1 MKQMKKVLSL
11 LLCFAML
18 CSMALFLAP
27 QASADGSA
35 EHWVAAWHGSVLNA
49 QEGSQANDVI
59 EAIKQLT
66 AFHSPIR
73 GGYGTFRIQ
82 LKTQLAGKDFKMTLT
97 NYYGTGTVSIGQ
109 VLVGQQGNE
118 ALSSMDS
125 KAATVTAK
133 TSSGST
139 NFSIKQGS
147 TQDVY
152 FSFPETL
159 PEGTSLIIDIYCT
172 SSRNVRDFALTGGT
186 AWFSGGDTVGDS
198 TLSALGNFAN
208 FTSPNDGEGDY
219 NLLPL
224 LQEIDVKASADTYA
238 TVFIGD
244 STITNS
250 IPNMLQDNLQKNGV
264 HNVSVVSSAIKGNE
278 LLQDGAGKLQGP
290 LEGAALTTRFKMDAL
305 EVAGVQK
312 IFVKIGANDI
322 LHPLLPD
329 LKDWFND
336 SPTRPGG
343 FTPTAQ
349 NIIGGLQDLINK
361 VNAYNAAN
369 GTNIQLYFSDIN
381 PLLMYA
387 RNDSLEWKAE
397 MATAANNIRLT
408 VNQWLADNQSQ
419 YAGYAP
425 FSDAV
430 GTDVVIDGVTFQKGK
445 IAEVYTTDYAHPSPV
460 GMQLEADLIPLSWF
474 KTADAV
480 PAANEASVKGL
491 WVATNEAPTNGLWM
505 IASNSGSNV
514 KDTVG
519 QQTPVFLL
527 ASDSQYTDQIDTSDY
542 LKGKVGA
549 ENGNAYNE
557 LGHVK
562 SVIQRGTNAAPYV
575 AQSETE
581 RAAEWRRYGYG
592 TRIFWQ
598 DTQTGRYL
606 AFYYPSV
613 LNGTISEF
621 DAGLRDDRPEYK
633 ALEQD
638 KLVKL
643 KINILT
649 DRWYTGGNTSATNW
663 STDPWEL
670 SMHFAAGSNTA
681 GDKYFAWGE
690 ALKNNSYATQGGHFR
705 VYNTKGSV
713 SYNGGENGNGTIT
726 YLSSVDSVHTT
737 LTAAETEKRF
747 SNGAAGTVVP
757 FDFILTDDLL
767 NVETTKAN
775 AVVKNTTSFT
785 ADGTTDVQNLLYTGY
800 TYGQNQT
807 LTCTSDKEDV
817 AYFDNGAVKLGGGF
831 GTANLTWTFTWEELD
846 GQQYS
851 MTLTTIVVNE
861 GGQFTLVHG
870 SNGETE
876 TLDVSTDFD
885 LTKKVKEGF
894 LYGGA
899 FLDAA
904 YTQPVSY
911 NERESALC
919 FTPTAGVTYYIREVA
934 DAYLQPKSLSLSKHK
949 DTTTVD
955 VIGFYLM
962 SVVDGLNYREAGF
975 EATANGHPIEL
986 RSVGE
991 PDVTLGGS
999 AYANLYVRFT
1009 NGTEWNLTANSETF
1023 GNLSGYLTCLEVPK
1037 EYWTEAGTEITFT
1050 PYWITMD
1057 GVKVTG
1063 TATRTCRYEGIGP
1076 DTDPKYSKI
1085 GKIADDAQHISRAEA
1100 VEAAQAAML
1109 TLLDTCSIIAEPDTP
1124 VEPETVTVT
1133 VVDNGEIRAL
1143 AFERG
1148 NLTGKLEYTGA
1159 DGMRFAGWFADE
1171 ACTEPAQLSDV
1182 QADMTVYAKYVS
1194 DAYLQMK
1201 YVEQRWLSSRELQLM
1216 SALDSEDYA
1225 QTGFVINGVEIPAA
1239 SVSSRYGIY
1248 TARYLFSGVGRNAKL
1263 AVLKYDVSG
1272 LRRGASLEITP
1283 YWVTL
1288 DGTTVYGT
1296 TRTLTCGMFGWY

>member
-18 CSMALFLAP
+18 CSMALSLAP
-27 QASADGSA
+27 QASADGSS

-49 QEGSQANDVI
+49 AEDSQAAK
-59 EAIKQLT
+59 AISSISSL
-66 AFHSPIR
+66 AASGR
-73 GGYGTFRIQ
+73 GTFRIQ
-82 LKTQLAGKDFKMTLT
+82 VPTQLGGKDFRMTLT
-97 NYYGTGTVSIGQ
+97 NYYGTGSLSIDKVTIGLQGSEGLSGQASGTTVS
-109 VLVGQQGNE
+109 
-118 ALSSMDS
+118 
-125 KAATVTAK
+125 AK
-133 TSSGST
+133 TSDGKSS
-139 NFSIKQGS
+139 FSIATKA
-147 TQDVY
+147 TQDVF
-152 FSFPETL
+152 FSFPNAI
-159 PEGTSLIIDIYCT
+159 PEGSSLIINIYCT
-172 SSRNVRDFALTGGT
+172 SAKNVRDFALTGGS
-186 AWFSGGDTVGDS
+186 AWFQSGDVTNDLN
-198 TLSALGNFAN
+198 LSLIGNAAN
-208 FTSPNDGEGDY
+208 LVSINNGEGDY

-329 LKDWFND
+329 LKEWFNG
-336 SPTRPGG
+336 SSTRPKG
-343 FTPTAQ
+343 FTPTAEQ
-349 NIIGGLQDLINK
+349 IIGGLQDLIDQ

-369 GTNIQLYFSDIN
+369 GTNIQLYFTDIN
-381 PLLMYA
+381 PLLGYTRA
-387 RNDSLEWKAE
+387 NSLTWTAD
-397 MATAANNIRLT
+397 MATAANNIRLA

-419 YAGYAP
+419 YAGYVP

-430 GTDVVIDGVTFQKGK
+430 GTDVTIDGVTFPKGQ
-445 IAEVYTTDYAHPSPV
+445 IADVYTTDYAHPSPK
-460 GMQLEADLIPLSWF
+460 GMQLEADLIPISWF
-474 KTADAV
+474 KAADAA

-505 IASNSGSNV
+505 IASNSGSKV
-514 KDTVG
+514 KDTAG
-519 QQTPVFLL
+519 QQTAVHLL
-527 ASDSQYTDQIDTSDY
+527 ATDTSFNDEIDTSRY
-542 LKGKVGA
+542 PKGGYFNNKPGGFY
-549 ENGNAYNE
+549 GNAYNE
-557 LGHVK
+557 LGDVA
-562 SVIQRGTNAAPYV
+562 STIQRGTSAAPYV
-575 AQSETE
+575 AAKNVDQNI
-581 RAAEWRRYGYG
+581 AVWRRYGYG
-592 TRIFWQ
+592 TRIYWKDSYYDRF
-598 DTQTGRYL
+598 L
-606 AFYYPSV
+606 SFYYPNV
-613 LNGTISEF
+613 IGGTVSEF
-621 DAGLRDDRPEYK
+621 DAGLRDGQPAHSFADSGSS
-633 ALEQD
+633 A
-638 KLVKL
+638 
-643 KINILT
+643 
-649 DRWYTGGNTSATNW
+649 WYTEGNTSSDRW
-663 STDPWEL
+663 SSDPWEL
-670 SMHFAAGSNTA
+670 SMHLGAAGSVA
-681 GDKYFAWGE
+681 GDKYLAWGDMLSS
-690 ALKNNSYATQGGHFR
+690 ANSKYATPGYHFR
-705 VYNTKGSV
+705 VYNTDGSV
-713 SYNGGENGNGTIT
+713 GYKGGENGNGTIT

-757 FDFILTDDLL
+757 FELLLTDDLL
-767 NVETTKAN
+767 NVETTTSN

-785 ADGTTDVQNLLYTGY
+785 ADGTTDVQRLLYTGY

-807 LTCTSDKEDV
+807 LTCTSDKGDV
-817 AYFDNGAVKLGGGF
+817 AYFENGAVKLGGGL
-831 GTANLTWTFTWEELD
+831 GTANLTWTFSWKELD

-851 MTLTTIVVNE
+851 MTLTTVVINE

-919 FTPTAGVTYYIREVA
+919 FTPEAGKAYYIREVPNT
-934 DAYLQPKSLSLSKHK
+934 YLQPKSLSLSKHK
-949 DTTTVD
+949 DATTVD

-975 EATANGHPIEL
+975 EATANGQPIEL
-986 RSVGE
+986 RSVE
-991 PDVTLGGS
+991 EADVTLGGS

-1009 NGTEWNLTANSETF
+1009 NGTEWHLTANSETF

-1037 EYWTEAGTEITFT
+1037 EYWAEAGTEITFT

-1133 VVDNGEIRAL
+1133 VVDNGDVREQT
-1143 AFERG
+1143 FERG
-1148 NLTGKLEYTGA
+1148 DLTGKLEYTGA

-1201 YVEQRWLSSRELQLM
+1201 YVEQRWLSNRELQLM

-1225 QTGFVINGVEIPAA
+1225 QTGFVINGEAVPAA

-1248 TARYLFSGVGRNAKL
+1248 TARFLFSSVSRNAKL

-1296 TRTLTCGMFGWY
+1296 TRTLTCGLFGWY

>member
-18 CSMALFLAP
+18 CSMALSLAP
-27 QASADGSA
+27 QASADGSS

-49 QEGSQANDVI
+49 AEDSQAAK
-59 EAIKQLT
+59 AISSISSL
-66 AFHSPIR
+66 AASGR
-73 GGYGTFRIQ
+73 GTFRIQ
-82 LKTQLAGKDFKMTLT
+82 VPTQLGGKDFRMTLT
-97 NYYGTGTVSIGQ
+97 NYYGTGSLSIDKVTIGLQGSEGLSGQASGTTVS
-109 VLVGQQGNE
+109 
-118 ALSSMDS
+118 
-125 KAATVTAK
+125 AK
-133 TSSGST
+133 TSDGKSS
-139 NFSIKQGS
+139 FSIATKA
-147 TQDVY
+147 TQDVF
-152 FSFPETL
+152 FSFPNAI
-159 PEGTSLIIDIYCT
+159 PEGSSLIINIYCT
-172 SSRNVRDFALTGGT
+172 SSKNVRDFALTGGS
-186 AWFSGGDTVGDS
+186 AWFQSGDVTNDLN
-198 TLSALGNFAN
+198 LSLIGNAAN
-208 FTSPNDGEGDY
+208 LVSINNGEGDY

-264 HNVSVVSSAIKGNE
+264 HNASVVSSAIKGNE

-329 LKDWFND
+329 LKEWFDGSN
-336 SPTRPGG
+336 TRPDGYV
-343 FTPTAQ
+343 PTAEQ
-349 NIIGGLQDLINK
+349 IIGGYQNLIDQ

-369 GTNIQLYFSDIN
+369 GTNIQLYFTDIN
-381 PLLMYA
+381 PLLGYTRA
-387 RNDSLEWKAE
+387 NSLTWTAD
-397 MATAANNIRLT
+397 MATAANNIRLA
-408 VNQWLADNQSQ
+408 VNQWLAGNQSQ
-419 YAGYAP
+419 YAGYVP

-445 IAEVYTTDYAHPSPV
+445 IAEAYTTDYAHPSPK

-474 KTADAV
+474 KAADAA

-491 WVATNEAPTNGLWM
+491 WVATNKAPTNGLWM
-505 IASNSGSNV
+505 IASNSGSKV
-514 KDTVG
+514 KDTAG
-519 QQTPVFLL
+519 QQTEVHLL
-527 ASDSQYTDQIDTSDY
+527 AADKKYADEIDVNDY
-542 LKGKVGA
+542 HSNIFDRTGGFY
-549 ENGNAYNE
+549 GNAYNE
-557 LGHVK
+557 LGDVA
-562 SVIQRGTNAAPYV
+562 STIQRGTSAAPYV
-575 AQSETE
+575 AAKNVDQNI
-581 RAAEWRRYGYG
+581 AVWRRYGYG
-592 TRIFWQ
+592 TRIYWKDSYYDRF
-598 DTQTGRYL
+598 L
-606 AFYYPSV
+606 SFYYPNV
-613 LNGTISEF
+613 IGGTVSEF
-621 DAGLRDDRPEYK
+621 DAGLRDGQPAHSFADSGSS
-633 ALEQD
+633 A
-638 KLVKL
+638 
-643 KINILT
+643 
-649 DRWYTGGNTSATNW
+649 WYTEGNTSSDRW
-663 STDPWEL
+663 SSDPWEL
-670 SMHFAAGSNTA
+670 SMHLGAAGSVA
-681 GDKYFAWGE
+681 GDKYLAWGDMLSS
-690 ALKNNSYATQGGHFR
+690 ANSKYATPGYHFR
-705 VYNTKGSV
+705 VYNTDGSV
-713 SYNGGENGNGTIT
+713 GYKGGENGNGTIT
-726 YLSSVDSVHTT
+726 YLSSVDSVHTS

-747 SNGAAGTVVP
+747 SNEAAGTVVP
-757 FDFILTDDLL
+757 FELLLTDDLL
-767 NVETTKAN
+767 NVETTTSN

-785 ADGTTDVQNLLYTGY
+785 ADGTTDVQSLLYTGY

-817 AYFDNGAVKLGGGF
+817 AYFENGAVKLGGGL
-831 GTANLTWTFTWEELD
+831 GTANLTWTFSWEELA

-851 MTLTTIVVNE
+851 MTLTTVVINE
-861 GGQFTLVHG
+861 GGQFTLVY
-870 SNGETE
+870 SNGEHE
-876 TLDVSTDFD
+876 TLDVTTNFD

-919 FTPTAGVTYYIREVA
+919 FTPEAGKAYYIREVPNT
-934 DAYLQPKSLSLSKHK
+934 YLQPKSLSLSKHK
-949 DTTTVD
+949 DATTVD

-975 EATANGHPIEL
+975 DATANGQPIEL
-986 RSVGE
+986 SSVDE
-991 PDVTLGGS
+991 ADVTLGGS
-999 AYANLYVRFT
+999 AYAKLYIRFT

-1037 EYWTEAGTEITFT
+1037 EYWMKAGTQITFT

-1133 VVDNGEIRAL
+1133 VVDNGEVREL

-1248 TARYLFSGVGRNAKL
+1248 TARFLFSSVSRNAKL

-1296 TRTLTCGMFGWY
+1296 TRTLTCGLFGWY

>member
-18 CSMALFLAP
+18 CSMALSLAP
-27 QASADGSA
+27 QASADEPA

-49 QEGSQANDVI
+49 KEDSQAAK
-59 EAIKQLT
+59 AISSISSL
-66 AFHSPIR
+66 AASGR
-73 GGYGTFRIQ
+73 GTFRIQ
-82 LKTQLAGKDFKMTLT
+82 VPTQLGGKDFRMTLT
-97 NYYGTGTVSIGQ
+97 NYYGTGSLSIDKVTIGLQGSEGLSGQASGTTVS
-109 VLVGQQGNE
+109 
-118 ALSSMDS
+118 
-125 KAATVTAK
+125 AK
-133 TSSGST
+133 TSDGKSS
-139 NFSIKQGS
+139 FSIATKA
-147 TQDVY
+147 TQDVF
-152 FSFPETL
+152 FSFPNAI
-159 PEGTSLIIDIYCT
+159 PEGSSLIINIYCT
-172 SSRNVRDFALTGGT
+172 SSKNVRDFALTGGS
-186 AWFSGGDTVGDS
+186 AWFQSGDVTNDLN
-198 TLSALGNFAN
+198 LSLIGNAAN
-208 FTSPNDGEGDY
+208 LVSINNGEGDY

-329 LKDWFND
+329 LKEWFDGSN
-336 SPTRPGG
+336 TRPDGYV
-343 FTPTAQ
+343 PTAEQ
-349 NIIGGLQDLINK
+349 IIGGYQNLIDQ

-369 GTNIQLYFSDIN
+369 GTNIQLYFTDIN
-381 PLLMYA
+381 PLLGYTRA
-387 RNDSLEWKAE
+387 NSLTWTAD
-397 MATAANNIRLT
+397 MATAANNIRLA
-408 VNQWLADNQSQ
+408 VNQWLAYNQSQ
-419 YAGYAP
+419 YAGYVP

-445 IAEVYTTDYAHPSPV
+445 IAEAYTTDYAHPSPV

-474 KTADAV
+474 KAADAT

-491 WVATNEAPTNGLWM
+491 WVATNKAPTNGLWM
-505 IASNSGSNV
+505 IASNSGSKV
-514 KDTVG
+514 KDTAG
-519 QQTPVFLL
+519 QQTEVHLL
-527 ASDSQYTDQIDTSDY
+527 AADKKYADEIDVNDY
-542 LKGKVGA
+542 HSNIFDRTGGFY
-549 ENGNAYNE
+549 GNAYNE
-557 LGHVK
+557 LGDVA
-562 SVIQRGTNAAPYV
+562 STIQRGTSAAPYV
-575 AQSETE
+575 AAKNVDQNI
-581 RAAEWRRYGYG
+581 AVWRRYGYG
-592 TRIFWQ
+592 TRIYWKDSYYDRF
-598 DTQTGRYL
+598 L
-606 AFYYPSV
+606 SFYYP
-613 LNGTISEF
+613 NAIGGTVSEF
-621 DAGLRDDRPEYK
+621 DAGLRDGQPAHSFADSGSS
-633 ALEQD
+633 A
-638 KLVKL
+638 
-643 KINILT
+643 
-649 DRWYTGGNTSATNW
+649 WYTEGNTSSDRW
-663 STDPWEL
+663 SSDPWEL
-670 SMHFAAGSNTA
+670 SMHLGAAGSVA
-681 GDKYFAWGE
+681 GDKYLAWGDMLSS
-690 ALKNNSYATQGGHFR
+690 ANSKYATPGYHFR
-705 VYNTKGSV
+705 VYNTDGSV
-713 SYNGGENGNGTIT
+713 GYKGGENGNGTIT

-775 AVVKNTTSFT
+775 AVVKNTTAF
-785 ADGTTDVQNLLYTGY
+785 TTDGSTNVQSLLYTGY

-817 AYFDNGAVKLGGGF
+817 AYFENGAVKLGGGL
-831 GTANLTWTFTWEELD
+831 GTANLTWTFSWKELD
-846 GQQYS
+846 GQSYS
-851 MTLTTIVVNE
+851 MTLTTVVINE

-904 YTQPVSY
+904 YTQPVTYSGLE
-911 NERESALC
+911 NALC
-919 FTPTAGVTYYIREVA
+919 FTPEAGKAYYIREVPNT
-934 DAYLQPKSLSLSKHK
+934 YLQPKSLSLSKHK
-949 DTTTVD
+949 DATTVD

-975 EATANGHPIEL
+975 DATANGQPIEL
-986 RSVGE
+986 SSVE
-991 PDVTLGGS
+991 EADVTLGGS
-999 AYANLYVRFT
+999 AYAKLYIRFT

-1085 GKIADDAQHISRAEA
+1085 GKVADDAQHISRAEA

-1133 VVDNGEIRAL
+1133 VVDNGEVRAL

-1248 TARYLFSGVGRNAKL
+1248 TAPFLFSSVSRNAKL

>member
-27 QASADGSA
+27 QASADGSS

-49 QEGSQANDVI
+49 AEDSQAAK
-59 EAIKQLT
+59 AISSISSL
-66 AFHSPIR
+66 AASGR
-73 GGYGTFRIQ
+73 GTFRIQ
-82 LKTQLAGKDFKMTLT
+82 VPTQLGGKDFRMTLT
-97 NYYGTGTVSIGQ
+97 NYYGTGSLSIDKVTIGLQGSEGLSGQASGTTVS
-109 VLVGQQGNE
+109 
-118 ALSSMDS
+118 
-125 KAATVTAK
+125 AK
-133 TSSGST
+133 TSDGKSS
-139 NFSIKQGS
+139 FSIATKA
-147 TQDVY
+147 TQDVF
-152 FSFPETL
+152 FSFPNAI
-159 PEGTSLIIDIYCT
+159 PEGSSLIINIYCT
-172 SSRNVRDFALTGGT
+172 SAKNVRDFALTGGS
-186 AWFSGGDTVGDS
+186 AWFQSGDVTNDLN
-198 TLSALGNFAN
+198 LSLIGNAAN
-208 FTSPNDGEGDY
+208 LVSINNGEGDY

-290 LEGAALTTRFKMDAL
+290 LEGAALTTRFQMDAL

-329 LKDWFND
+329 LKEWFNG
-336 SPTRPGG
+336 SSTRPKG
-343 FTPTAQ
+343 FTPTAEQ
-349 NIIGGLQDLINK
+349 IIGGLQDLIDQ

-369 GTNIQLYFSDIN
+369 GTNIQLYFTDIN
-381 PLLMYA
+381 PLLNYT
-387 RNDSLEWKAE
+387 RNDSLIWTAE
-397 MATAANNIRLT
+397 MATAANNIRLA
-408 VNQWLADNQSQ
+408 VNQWLAHNQNK

-445 IAEVYTTDYAHPSPV
+445 IAEAYTTDYAHPSPV

-474 KTADAV
+474 KAADAT

-491 WVATNEAPTNGLWM
+491 WVATNKAPTNGLWM
-505 IASNSGSNV
+505 IASNSGSKV
-514 KDTVG
+514 KDTAG
-519 QQTPVFLL
+519 QQTAVHLL
-527 ASDSQYTDQIDTSDY
+527 ATDTSFNDEIDTSDY
-542 LKGKVGA
+542 PGSRTGGYY
-549 ENGNAYNE
+549 GNAYNE
-557 LGHVK
+557 LGDVA
-562 SVIQRGTNAAPYV
+562 STIQRGTAAAPYV
-575 AQSETE
+575 AAKNVDQSI
-581 RAAEWRRYGYG
+581 AVWRRYGYG
-592 TRIFWQ
+592 TRIYWQ
-598 DTQTGRYL
+598 DSYYSRFL
-606 AFYYPSV
+606 SFYYP
-613 LNGTISEF
+613 LPPLRGTVSEF
-621 DAGLRDDRPEYK
+621 DAGLRDGLPSHSFADSGSR
-633 ALEQD
+633 A
-638 KLVKL
+638 
-643 KINILT
+643 
-649 DRWYTGGNTSATNW
+649 WYTEGNTSSDRW
-663 STDPWEL
+663 SSDPWEL
-670 SMHFAAGSNTA
+670 SMHLGAAGSVA
-681 GDKYFAWGE
+681 GDKYLAWGDKLSS
-690 ALKNNSYATQGGHFR
+690 ANSKYATPGYHFR
-705 VYNTKGSV
+705 VYNTDGSV
-713 SYNGGENGNGTIT
+713 GYKGGENGNGTIT

-767 NVETTKAN
+767 NVETTTSN

-785 ADGTTDVQNLLYTGY
+785 ADGTTDVQRLLYTGY

-817 AYFDNGAVKLGGGF
+817 AYFDNGVVKLGGGL

-846 GQQYS
+846 GQSYS
-851 MTLTTIVVNE
+851 MTLTTVVINE

-904 YTQPVSY
+904 YTTPVTYSGLE
-911 NERESALC
+911 NALC
-919 FTPTAGVTYYIREVA
+919 FTPEAGKAYYIREVA

-1100 VEAAQAAML
+1100 MEAAQAAML

-1133 VVDNGEIRAL
+1133 VVDNGEIREL

-1148 NLTGKLEYTGA
+1148 NLTGKLEYAGA

-1248 TARYLFSGVGRNAKL
+1248 TARFLFSSVSRNAKL

>member
-1 MKQMKKVLSL
+1 
-11 LLCFAML
+11 
-18 CSMALFLAP
+18 
-27 QASADGSA
+27 
-35 EHWVAAWHGSVLNA
+35 
-49 QEGSQANDVI
+49 
-59 EAIKQLT
+59 
-66 AFHSPIR
+66 
-73 GGYGTFRIQ
+73 
-82 LKTQLAGKDFKMTLT
+82 
-97 NYYGTGTVSIGQ
+97 
-109 VLVGQQGNE
+109 
-118 ALSSMDS
+118 
-125 KAATVTAK
+125 
-133 TSSGST
+133 
-139 NFSIKQGS
+139 
-147 TQDVY
+147 
-152 FSFPETL
+152 
-159 PEGTSLIIDIYCT
+159 
-172 SSRNVRDFALTGGT
+172 
-186 AWFSGGDTVGDS
+186 
-198 TLSALGNFAN
+198 
-208 FTSPNDGEGDY
+208 
-219 NLLPL
+219 
-224 LQEIDVKASADTYA
+224 
-238 TVFIGD
+238 
-244 STITNS
+244 
-250 IPNMLQDNLQKNGV
+250 
-264 HNVSVVSSAIKGNE
+264 
-278 LLQDGAGKLQGP
+278 
-290 LEGAALTTRFKMDAL
+290 
-305 EVAGVQK
+305 
-312 IFVKIGANDI
+312 
-322 LHPLLPD
+322 
-329 LKDWFND
+329 
-336 SPTRPGG
+336 
-343 FTPTAQ
+343 
-349 NIIGGLQDLINK
+349 
-361 VNAYNAAN
+361 
-369 GTNIQLYFSDIN
+369 
-381 PLLMYA
+381 MYA

-775 AVVKNTTSFT
+775 AVVKNTTAF
-785 ADGTTDVQNLLYTGY
+785 TTDGSTNVQSLLYTGY

-817 AYFDNGAVKLGGGF
+817 AYFDNGVVKLGGGF

-846 GQQYS
+846 GQSYS

-861 GGQFTLVHG
+861 GGQFTLVY
-870 SNGETE
+870 SNGDRE
-876 TLDVSTDFD
+876 TLDVTTNFD

-911 NERESALC
+911 NERENALC
-919 FTPTAGVTYYIREVA
+919 FTPEANATYYIREVS

-949 DTTTVD
+949 DATTVD

-975 EATANGHPIEL
+975 EATANGQPIEL
-986 RSVGE
+986 RSVE
-991 PDVTLGGS
+991 EADVTLGGS

-1009 NGTEWNLTANSETF
+1009 NGTEWHLTANSETF

-1037 EYWTEAGTEITFT
+1037 EYWTEADTQITFT

-1133 VVDNGEIRAL
+1133 VVDNGDVREQT
-1143 AFERG
+1143 FERG
-1148 NLTGKLEYTGA
+1148 DLTGKLEYTGA

-1225 QTGFVINGVEIPAA
+1225 QTGFVINGEAVPAA

-1248 TARYLFSGVGRNAKL
+1248 TARYLFSGVSRNAKL

-1296 TRTLTCGMFGWY
+1296 TRTLSCGMFGWY

>member
-27 QASADGSA
+27 QASADGSS

-49 QEGSQANDVI
+49 KEGSQANDVI
-59 EAIKQLT
+59 EAIKTLT
-66 AFHSPIR
+66 IAHLFKN
-73 GGYGTFRIQ
+73 GTFRIQ
-82 LKTQLAGKDFKMTLT
+82 LKTQLAGKDFRMKLT
-97 NYYGTGTVSIGQ
+97 NHYGTGAVSIGK

-118 ALSSMDS
+118 ALSSLDS
-125 KAATVTAK
+125 QATKVTAK
-133 TSSGST
+133 TCSGST
-139 NFSIKQGS
+139 SFSIKKGS

-186 AWFSGGDTVGDS
+186 AWFSGGDAVGNS

-208 FTSPNDGEGDY
+208 FTSTNDGEGDY

-250 IPNMLQDNLQKNGV
+250 IPNMLQDNLQRNGV

-312 IFVKIGANDI
+312 VFVKIGANDI

-329 LKDWFND
+329 LKEWFNG
-336 SPTRPGG
+336 SSTRPKG

-349 NIIGGLQDLINK
+349 NIIGGLQDLIDQ
-361 VNAYNAAN
+361 VNTYNAAN
-369 GTNIQLYFSDIN
+369 GTNIQLYFTDIN
-381 PLLMYA
+381 PLLNYT
-387 RNDSLEWKAE
+387 RNDSLIWTAE

-425 FSDAV
+425 FSNAV

-445 IAEVYTTDYAHPSPV
+445 IAEAYTTDYAHPSPV

-474 KTADAV
+474 KAADAT

-491 WVATNEAPTNGLWM
+491 WVATNKAPTNGLWM
-505 IASNSGSNV
+505 IASNSGSKV
-514 KDTVG
+514 KDTAG
-519 QQTPVFLL
+519 QQTAVHLL
-527 ASDSQYTDQIDTSDY
+527 ATDTSFNDEIDTSRY
-542 LKGKVGA
+542 PKGGYFNNKPGGFY
-549 ENGNAYNE
+549 GNAYNE
-557 LGHVK
+557 LGDVA
-562 SVIQRGTNAAPYV
+562 STIQRGTSAAPYV
-575 AQSETE
+575 AAKNVDQNI
-581 RAAEWRRYGYG
+581 AVWRRYGYG
-592 TRIFWQ
+592 TRIYWKDSYYDRF
-598 DTQTGRYL
+598 L
-606 AFYYPSV
+606 SFYYPNV
-613 LNGTISEF
+613 IGGTVSEF
-621 DAGLRDDRPEYK
+621 DAGLRDGQPAHSFADSGSS
-633 ALEQD
+633 A
-638 KLVKL
+638 
-643 KINILT
+643 
-649 DRWYTGGNTSATNW
+649 WYTEGNTSSDRW
-663 STDPWEL
+663 SSDPWEL
-670 SMHFAAGSNTA
+670 SMHLGAAGSVA
-681 GDKYFAWGE
+681 GDKYLAWGDMLSS
-690 ALKNNSYATQGGHFR
+690 ANSKYATPGYHFR
-705 VYNTKGSV
+705 VYNTDGSV
-713 SYNGGENGNGTIT
+713 GYKGGENGNGTIT

-737 LTAAETEKRF
+737 LTTAETEKRF

-757 FDFILTDDLL
+757 FELLLTDDLL
-767 NVETTKAN
+767 NVETTTSN

-785 ADGTTDVQNLLYTGY
+785 VDGTTDVQRLLYTGY

-817 AYFDNGAVKLGGGF
+817 AYFENGAVKLGGGF
-831 GTANLTWTFTWEELD
+831 GTANLTWTFSWEELD
-846 GQQYS
+846 GQSYS
-851 MTLTTIVVNE
+851 MTLTTVVINE

-885 LTKKVKEGF
+885 LTETVAEGY

-919 FTPTAGVTYYIREVA
+919 FTPEAGKAYYIREVPNT
-934 DAYLQPKSLSLSKHK
+934 YLQPKSLSLSKHK
-949 DTTTVD
+949 DATTVD

-986 RSVGE
+986 RSVE
-991 PDVTLGGS
+991 EADVTLGGS

-1009 NGTEWNLTANSETF
+1009 NGTEWHLTANSETF

-1133 VVDNGEIRAL
+1133 VVDNGEIREL

-1148 NLTGKLEYTGA
+1148 NLTGKLEYAGA

-1248 TARYLFSGVGRNAKL
+1248 TARFLFSGVSRNAKL

>member
-18 CSMALFLAP
+18 CSMALSLAP
-27 QASADGSA
+27 QASADGSS

-49 QEGSQANDVI
+49 AEDSQAAK
-59 EAIKQLT
+59 AIRSISTLSGLT
-66 AFHSPIR
+66 GR
-73 GGYGTFRIQ
+73 GTFRIQ
-82 LKTQLAGKDFKMTLT
+82 VPTQLGGKDFRMTLT
-97 NYYGTGTVSIGQ
+97 NYYGTGSLSIDKVTIGLQGSEGLSGQASGTTVS
-109 VLVGQQGNE
+109 
-118 ALSSMDS
+118 
-125 KAATVTAK
+125 AK
-133 TSSGST
+133 TSDGKSS
-139 NFSIKQGS
+139 FSIATKA
-147 TQDVY
+147 TQDVF
-152 FSFPETL
+152 FSFPNAI
-159 PEGTSLIIDIYCT
+159 PEGSSLIINIYCT
-172 SSRNVRDFALTGGT
+172 SAKNVRDFALTGGS
-186 AWFSGGDTVGDS
+186 AWFQSGDVTNDLN
-198 TLSALGNFAN
+198 LSLIGNAAN
-208 FTSPNDGEGDY
+208 LVSINNGEGDY

-329 LKDWFND
+329 LKEWFNG
-336 SPTRPGG
+336 SSTRPKG
-343 FTPTAQ
+343 FTPTAEQ
-349 NIIGGLQDLINK
+349 IIGGLQDLIDQ

-369 GTNIQLYFSDIN
+369 GTNIQLYFTDIN
-381 PLLMYA
+381 PLLNYT
-387 RNDSLEWKAE
+387 RNDSLIWTAE

-425 FSDAV
+425 FSNAV

-445 IAEVYTTDYAHPSPV
+445 IAEAYTTDYAHPSPV

-474 KTADAV
+474 KAADAT

-505 IASNSGSNV
+505 IASNSGSKV
-514 KDTVG
+514 KDTAG
-519 QQTPVFLL
+519 QQTAVHLL
-527 ASDSQYTDQIDTSDY
+527 ATDTSFNDEIDTSDY
-542 LKGKVGA
+542 PGSRTGGYY
-549 ENGNAYNE
+549 GNAYNE
-557 LGHVK
+557 LGDVA
-562 SVIQRGTNAAPYV
+562 STIQRGTAAAPYV
-575 AQSETE
+575 AAKNVDQSI
-581 RAAEWRRYGYG
+581 AVWRRYGYG
-592 TRIFWQ
+592 TRIYWQ
-598 DTQTGRYL
+598 DSYYSRFL
-606 AFYYPSV
+606 SFYYP
-613 LNGTISEF
+613 LPPLRGTVSEF
-621 DAGLRDDRPEYK
+621 DAGLRDGLPSHSFADSGSR
-633 ALEQD
+633 A
-638 KLVKL
+638 
-643 KINILT
+643 
-649 DRWYTGGNTSATNW
+649 WYTEGNTSSDRW
-663 STDPWEL
+663 SSDPWEL
-670 SMHFAAGSNTA
+670 SMHLGAAGSVA
-681 GDKYFAWGE
+681 GDKYLAWGDMLSS
-690 ALKNNSYATQGGHFR
+690 ANSKYATPGYHFR
-705 VYNTKGSV
+705 VYNTDGSV
-713 SYNGGENGNGTIT
+713 GYKGGENGNGTIT

-767 NVETTKAN
+767 NVETTTSN

-785 ADGTTDVQNLLYTGY
+785 ADGTTDVQRLLYTGY

-817 AYFDNGAVKLGGGF
+817 AYFDNGVVKLGGGL

-846 GQQYS
+846 GQSYS
-851 MTLTTIVVNE
+851 MTLTTVVINE
-861 GGQFTLVHG
+861 GGQFTLVY
-870 SNGETE
+870 SNGERE
-876 TLDVSTDFD
+876 TLDVTTNFD

-919 FTPTAGVTYYIREVA
+919 FTPEAGKAYYIREVPNT
-934 DAYLQPKSLSLSKHK
+934 YLQPKSLSLSKHK
-949 DTTTVD
+949 DATTVD

-975 EATANGHPIEL
+975 EATANGQPIEL
-986 RSVGE
+986 RSVE
-991 PDVTLGGS
+991 EADVTLGGS

-1009 NGTEWNLTANSETF
+1009 NGTEWHLTANSETF

-1037 EYWTEAGTEITFT
+1037 KYWAEAGTQITFT

-1133 VVDNGEIRAL
+1133 VVDNGDVREQT
-1143 AFERG
+1143 FERG
-1148 NLTGKLEYTGA
+1148 DLTGKLEYTGA

-1225 QTGFVINGVEIPAA
+1225 QTGFVINGEAVPAA

-1248 TARYLFSGVGRNAKL
+1248 TARFLFSSVSRNAKL

>member
-18 CSMALFLAP
+18 CSMALSLAP
-27 QASADGSA
+27 QASADGSS

-49 QEGSQANDVI
+49 KEDSQAAK
-59 EAIKQLT
+59 AISSISSL
-66 AFHSPIR
+66 AASGR
-73 GGYGTFRIQ
+73 GTFRIQ
-82 LKTQLAGKDFKMTLT
+82 VPTQLGGKDFRMTLT
-97 NYYGTGTVSIGQ
+97 NYYGTGSLSIDKVTIGLQGSEGLSGQASGTTVS
-109 VLVGQQGNE
+109 
-118 ALSSMDS
+118 
-125 KAATVTAK
+125 AK
-133 TSSGST
+133 TSDGKSS
-139 NFSIKQGS
+139 FSIATKA
-147 TQDVY
+147 TQDVF
-152 FSFPETL
+152 FSFPNAI
-159 PEGTSLIIDIYCT
+159 PEGSSLIINIYCT
-172 SSRNVRDFALTGGT
+172 SAKNVRDFALTGGS
-186 AWFSGGDTVGDS
+186 AWFQSGDVTNDLN
-198 TLSALGNFAN
+198 LSLIGNAAN
-208 FTSPNDGEGDY
+208 LVSINNGEGDY

-224 LQEIDVKASADTYA
+224 LQEIDVMASADTYA

-264 HNVSVVSSAIKGNE
+264 HNASVVSSAIKGNE

-290 LEGAALTTRFKMDAL
+290 LEGAALTTRFQMDAL

-329 LKDWFND
+329 LKEWFDGSN
-336 SPTRPGG
+336 TRPNG
-343 FTPTAQ
+343 FTPTAEQ
-349 NIIGGLQDLINK
+349 IIGGLQDLINK

-381 PLLMYA
+381 PLLNYT
-387 RNDSLEWKAE
+387 RNKSLKWTAE
-397 MATAANNIRLT
+397 MATNANNIRLK
-408 VNQWLADNQSQ
+408 VNQWLADNRNL

-430 GTDVVIDGVTFQKGK
+430 GTDVVIDGMTFSKGQ
-445 IAEVYTTDYAHPSPV
+445 IAEAYTTDYAHPSPK

-474 KTADAV
+474 KAADAA
-480 PAANEASVKGL
+480 PAANEASVTGL

-505 IASNSGSNV
+505 IASNSGSKV
-514 KDTVG
+514 KDTAG
-519 QQTPVFLL
+519 QQTDVHLL
-527 ASDSQYTDQIDTSDY
+527 ATDTSFNDEIDTSRY
-542 LKGKVGA
+542 PKGGYFNNKPGGFY
-549 ENGNAYNE
+549 GNAYNE
-557 LGHVK
+557 LGDVA
-562 SVIQRGTNAAPYV
+562 STIQRGTSAAPYV
-575 AQSETE
+575 AAKNVDQNI
-581 RAAEWRRYGYG
+581 AVWRRYGYG
-592 TRIFWQ
+592 TRIYWKDSYYDRF
-598 DTQTGRYL
+598 L
-606 AFYYPSV
+606 SFYYPNV
-613 LNGTISEF
+613 IGGTVSEF
-621 DAGLRDDRPEYK
+621 DAGLRDGQPAHSFADSGSS
-633 ALEQD
+633 A
-638 KLVKL
+638 
-643 KINILT
+643 
-649 DRWYTGGNTSATNW
+649 WYTEGNTSSDRW
-663 STDPWEL
+663 SSDPWEL
-670 SMHFAAGSNTA
+670 SMHLGAAGSVA
-681 GDKYFAWGE
+681 GDKYLAWGDMLSS
-690 ALKNNSYATQGGHFR
+690 ANSKYATPGYHFR
-705 VYNTKGSV
+705 VYNTDGSV
-713 SYNGGENGNGTIT
+713 GYKGGENGNGTIT

-817 AYFDNGAVKLGGGF
+817 AYFENGVVKLGGGL
-831 GTANLTWTFTWEELD
+831 GTANLTWTFSWEELD
-846 GQQYS
+846 GQSYS
-851 MTLTTIVVNE
+851 MTLTTVVINE

-949 DTTTVD
+949 DATTVD

-975 EATANGHPIEL
+975 EATANGQPIML

-991 PDVTLGGS
+991 PDVKLGGS
-999 AYANLYVRFT
+999 AYAKLYVRFT
-1009 NGTEWNLTANSETF
+1009 NGTEWHLTANSETF

-1037 EYWTEAGTEITFT
+1037 EYWTEAGTQITFT

-1063 TATRTCRYEGIGP
+1063 TATRTCEYQGIGP

-1133 VVDNGEIRAL
+1133 VVDNGDVREQT
-1143 AFERG
+1143 FERG
-1148 NLTGKLEYTGA
+1148 DLTGKLEYTGA

-1225 QTGFVINGVEIPAA
+1225 QTGFVINGEAVPAA

-1296 TRTLTCGMFGWY
+1296 TRTLTCGLFGWY

>member
-18 CSMALFLAP
+18 CSMALSLAP
-27 QASADGSA
+27 QASADGSS

-49 QEGSQANDVI
+49 AEDSQAAK
-59 EAIKQLT
+59 AISSISSL
-66 AFHSPIR
+66 AASGR
-73 GGYGTFRIQ
+73 GTFRIQ
-82 LKTQLAGKDFKMTLT
+82 VPTQLGGKDFRMTLT
-97 NYYGTGTVSIGQ
+97 NYYGTGSLSIDKVTIGLQGSEGLSGQASGTTVS
-109 VLVGQQGNE
+109 
-118 ALSSMDS
+118 
-125 KAATVTAK
+125 AK
-133 TSSGST
+133 TSDGKSS
-139 NFSIKQGS
+139 FSIATKA
-147 TQDVY
+147 TQDVF
-152 FSFPETL
+152 FSFPNAI
-159 PEGTSLIIDIYCT
+159 PEGSSLIVNIYCT
-172 SSRNVRDFALTGGT
+172 SAKNVRDFALTGGS
-186 AWFSGGDTVGDS
+186 AWFQSGDVTNDLNLSLIGNAANLVS
-198 TLSALGNFAN
+198 T
-208 FTSPNDGEGDY
+208 NDGEGDY

-224 LQEIDVKASADTYA
+224 LQEIDVMASADTYT

-290 LEGAALTTRFKMDAL
+290 LEGAALTTRFQMDAL

-329 LKDWFND
+329 LKDWFNG
-336 SPTRPGG
+336 SGTRPDG
-343 FTPTAQ
+343 FTPTAEQ
-349 NIIGGLQDLINK
+349 IIGGFQNLIEQ
-361 VNAYNAAN
+361 VNTYNQNN
-369 GTNIQLYFSDIN
+369 GTNIQLYFTDIN
-381 PLLMYA
+381 PLLMYT
-387 RNDSLEWKAE
+387 RNKSLKWTAE
-397 MATAANNIRLT
+397 MATAANNIRLA
-408 VNQWLADNQSQ
+408 VNQWLAANQNK

-445 IAEVYTTDYAHPSPV
+445 IAEAYTTDYAHPSPK

-474 KTADAV
+474 KAPDAA

-505 IASNSGSNV
+505 IASNSGSKV
-514 KDTVG
+514 KDTAG
-519 QQTPVFLL
+519 QQTAVHLL
-527 ASDSQYTDQIDTSDY
+527 ATDTSFNDEIDTSDY
-542 LKGKVGA
+542 PGSRTGGYY
-549 ENGNAYNE
+549 GNAYNE
-557 LGHVK
+557 LGDAA
-562 SVIQRGTNAAPYV
+562 STIQRGTAAAPYV
-575 AQSETE
+575 AAKNVDQSI
-581 RAAEWRRYGYG
+581 AVWRRYGYG
-592 TRIFWQ
+592 TRIYWQ
-598 DTQTGRYL
+598 DSYYSRFL
-606 AFYYPSV
+606 SFYYP
-613 LNGTISEF
+613 LMPLRGTVSEF
-621 DAGLRDDRPEYK
+621 DAGLRDGLPSHSFADSGSR
-633 ALEQD
+633 A
-638 KLVKL
+638 
-643 KINILT
+643 
-649 DRWYTGGNTSATNW
+649 WYTEGNTSSDRW
-663 STDPWEL
+663 SSDPWEL
-670 SMHFAAGSNTA
+670 SMHLGAAGSVA
-681 GDKYFAWGE
+681 GDKYLAWGNMLSS
-690 ALKNNSYATQGGHFR
+690 ANSKYATTGYHFR
-705 VYNTKGSV
+705 VYNTDGSV
-713 SYNGGENGNGTIT
+713 GYKGGENGNGTIT

-737 LTAAETEKRF
+737 LTAAETEKHF

-775 AVVKNTTSFT
+775 AVVKNTTAF
-785 ADGTTDVQNLLYTGY
+785 TTDGSTNVQSLLYTGY

-807 LTCTSDKEDV
+807 LTCTSDKADV
-817 AYFDNGAVKLGGGF
+817 AYFKNGAVKLGGGF
-831 GTANLTWTFTWEELD
+831 GTANLTWTFSWEELD

-851 MTLTTIVVNE
+851 MTLTTVVINE

-911 NERESALC
+911 NERENALC
-919 FTPTAGVTYYIREVA
+919 FTPEANATYYIREVS

-949 DTTTVD
+949 DATTVD

-975 EATANGHPIEL
+975 EATANGQPIVL
-986 RSVGE
+986 RSVE
-991 PDVTLGGS
+991 EADVTLGGS
-999 AYANLYVRFT
+999 AYAKLYIRFT

-1085 GKIADDAQHISRAEA
+1085 GKVADDAQHISRAEA

-1216 SALDSEDYA
+1216 SALDSADYA
-1225 QTGFVINGVEIPAA
+1225 QTGFVINGEAVPAA

-1248 TARYLFSGVGRNAKL
+1248 TARFLFSSVSRNAKL

-1296 TRTLTCGMFGWY
+1296 TRTLSCGMFGWY

>member
-18 CSMALFLAP
+18 CSMALSLAP
-27 QASADGSA
+27 QASADGSS

-49 QEGSQANDVI
+49 AEDSQAAK
-59 EAIKQLT
+59 AISSISSL
-66 AFHSPIR
+66 AASGR
-73 GGYGTFRIQ
+73 GTFRIQ
-82 LKTQLAGKDFKMTLT
+82 VPTQLGGKDFRMTLT
-97 NYYGTGTVSIGQ
+97 NYYGTGSLSIDKVTIGLQGSEGLSGQASGTTVS
-109 VLVGQQGNE
+109 
-118 ALSSMDS
+118 
-125 KAATVTAK
+125 AK
-133 TSSGST
+133 TSDGKSS
-139 NFSIKQGS
+139 FSIATKA
-147 TQDVY
+147 TQDVF
-152 FSFPETL
+152 FSFPNAI
-159 PEGTSLIIDIYCT
+159 PEGSSLIINIYCT
-172 SSRNVRDFALTGGT
+172 SAKNVRDFALTGGS
-186 AWFSGGDTVGDS
+186 AWFQSGDVTNDLN
-198 TLSALGNFAN
+198 LSLIGNAAN
-208 FTSPNDGEGDY
+208 LVSINNGEGDY

-312 IFVKIGANDI
+312 VFVKIGANDI

-329 LKDWFND
+329 LKEWFNG
-336 SPTRPGG
+336 SSTRPNG

-349 NIIGGLQDLINK
+349 NIIGGLQDLIDQ
-361 VNAYNAAN
+361 VNTYNAAN
-369 GTNIQLYFSDIN
+369 GTNIQLYFTDIN
-381 PLLMYA
+381 PLLGYTRA
-387 RNDSLEWKAE
+387 NSLTWTAD
-397 MATAANNIRLT
+397 MATAANNIRLA

-419 YAGYAP
+419 YAGYVP

-430 GTDVVIDGVTFQKGK
+430 GTDVTIDGVTFPKGQ
-445 IAEVYTTDYAHPSPV
+445 IADVYTTDYAHPSPK
-460 GMQLEADLIPLSWF
+460 GMQLEADLIPISWF
-474 KTADAV
+474 KAADAA

-505 IASNSGSNV
+505 IASNSGSKV
-514 KDTVG
+514 KDTAG
-519 QQTPVFLL
+519 QQTAVHLL
-527 ASDSQYTDQIDTSDY
+527 ATDTSFNDEIDTSRY
-542 LKGKVGA
+542 PKGGYFNNKPGGFY
-549 ENGNAYNE
+549 GNAYNE
-557 LGHVK
+557 LGDVA
-562 SVIQRGTNAAPYV
+562 STIQRGTSAAPYV
-575 AQSETE
+575 AAKNVDQNI
-581 RAAEWRRYGYG
+581 AVWRRYGYG
-592 TRIFWQ
+592 TRIYWKDSYYDRF
-598 DTQTGRYL
+598 L
-606 AFYYPSV
+606 SFYYPNV
-613 LNGTISEF
+613 IGGTVSEF
-621 DAGLRDDRPEYK
+621 DAGLRDGQPAHSFADSGSS
-633 ALEQD
+633 A
-638 KLVKL
+638 
-643 KINILT
+643 
-649 DRWYTGGNTSATNW
+649 WYTEGNTSSDRW
-663 STDPWEL
+663 SSDPWEL
-670 SMHFAAGSNTA
+670 SMHLGAAGSVA
-681 GDKYFAWGE
+681 GDKYLAWGDMLSS
-690 ALKNNSYATQGGHFR
+690 ANSKYATPGYHFR
-705 VYNTKGSV
+705 VYNTDGSV
-713 SYNGGENGNGTIT
+713 GYKGGENGNGTIT

-757 FDFILTDDLL
+757 FELLLTDDLL
-767 NVETTKAN
+767 NVETTTSN

-785 ADGTTDVQNLLYTGY
+785 ADGTTDVQRLLYTGY

-851 MTLTTIVVNE
+851 MTLTTVVINE

-885 LTKKVKEGF
+885 LTKTVAEGY

-904 YTQPVSY
+904 YTTPVTYSGLE
-911 NERESALC
+911 NALC
-919 FTPTAGVTYYIREVA
+919 FTPEAGKAYYIREVPNT
-934 DAYLQPKSLSLSKHK
+934 YLQPKSLSLSKHK

-986 RSVGE
+986 SSVDE
-991 PDVTLGGS
+991 ADVTLGGS
-999 AYANLYVRFT
+999 AYKNLHVRFT
-1009 NGTEWNLTANSETF
+1009 NGTEWHLTANSETF

-1037 EYWTEAGTEITFT
+1037 EYWAEAGTQITFT

-1133 VVDNGEIRAL
+1133 VVDNGEIREL

-1225 QTGFVINGVEIPAA
+1225 QTGFVINGEAVPAA

-1248 TARYLFSGVGRNAKL
+1248 TARFLFSSVSRNAKL

>member
-27 QASADGSA
+27 QASADGSS

-49 QEGSQANDVI
+49 AEDSQAAK
-59 EAIKQLT
+59 AISSISSL
-66 AFHSPIR
+66 AASGR
-73 GGYGTFRIQ
+73 GTFRIQ
-82 LKTQLAGKDFKMTLT
+82 VPTQLGGKDFRMTLT
-97 NYYGTGTVSIGQ
+97 NYYGTGSLSIDKVTIGLQGSEGLSGQASGTTVS
-109 VLVGQQGNE
+109 
-118 ALSSMDS
+118 
-125 KAATVTAK
+125 AK
-133 TSSGST
+133 TSDGKSS
-139 NFSIKQGS
+139 FSIATKA
-147 TQDVY
+147 TQDVF
-152 FSFPETL
+152 FSFPNAI
-159 PEGTSLIIDIYCT
+159 PEGSSLIINIYCT
-172 SSRNVRDFALTGGT
+172 SAKNVRDFALTGGS
-186 AWFSGGDTVGDS
+186 AWFQSGDVTNDLN
-198 TLSALGNFAN
+198 LSLIGNAAN
-208 FTSPNDGEGDY
+208 LVSINNGEGDY

-224 LQEIDVKASADTYA
+224 LQEIDVMASADTYT

-250 IPNMLQDNLQKNGV
+250 IPNMLQDNLQKNGI

-290 LEGAALTTRFKMDAL
+290 LEGAALTTRFQMDAL

-329 LKDWFND
+329 LKEWFD
-336 SPTRPGG
+336 GSGPRPDGYQ
-343 FTPTAQ
+343 PTAEQ
-349 NIIGGLQDLINK
+349 IIGGFQNLIDQ
-361 VNAYNAAN
+361 VNSYNQRN

-397 MATAANNIRLT
+397 MATAANNIRLA
-408 VNQWLADNQSQ
+408 VNQWLAHNQNK

-445 IAEVYTTDYAHPSPV
+445 IAEAYTTDYAHPSPV

-474 KTADAV
+474 KAADAT

-491 WVATNEAPTNGLWM
+491 WVATNKAPTNGLWM
-505 IASNSGSNV
+505 IASNSGSKV
-514 KDTVG
+514 KDTAG
-519 QQTPVFLL
+519 QQTAVHLL
-527 ASDSQYTDQIDTSDY
+527 ATDTSFNDEIDTSDY
-542 LKGKVGA
+542 PGSRTGGYY
-549 ENGNAYNE
+549 GNAYNE
-557 LGHVK
+557 LGDVA
-562 SVIQRGTNAAPYV
+562 STIQRGTAAAPYV
-575 AQSETE
+575 AAKNVDQSI
-581 RAAEWRRYGYG
+581 AVWRRYGYG
-592 TRIFWQ
+592 TRIYWQ
-598 DTQTGRYL
+598 DSYYSRFL
-606 AFYYPSV
+606 SFYYP
-613 LNGTISEF
+613 LPPLRGTVSEF
-621 DAGLRDDRPEYK
+621 DAGLRDGLPSHSFADSGSR
-633 ALEQD
+633 A
-638 KLVKL
+638 
-643 KINILT
+643 
-649 DRWYTGGNTSATNW
+649 WYTEGNTSSDRW
-663 STDPWEL
+663 SSDPWEL
-670 SMHFAAGSNTA
+670 SMHLGAAGSVA
-681 GDKYFAWGE
+681 GDKYLAWGDMLSS
-690 ALKNNSYATQGGHFR
+690 ANSRYATPGYHFR
-705 VYNTKGSV
+705 VYNTDGSV
-713 SYNGGENGNGTIT
+713 GYKGGENGNGTIT

-767 NVETTKAN
+767 NVGTTKAN

-785 ADGTTDVQNLLYTGY
+785 ADGTTDVQRLLYTGY

-817 AYFDNGAVKLGGGF
+817 AYFENGAVKLGGGL
-831 GTANLTWTFTWEELD
+831 GTANLTWTFSWEELD
-846 GQQYS
+846 GQSYS

-861 GGQFTLVHG
+861 GGQFTLVY
-870 SNGETE
+870 SNGDRE
-876 TLDVSTDFD
+876 TLDVTTNFD

-911 NERESALC
+911 NERENALC
-919 FTPTAGVTYYIREVA
+919 FTPEANATYYIREVS

-949 DTTTVD
+949 DATTVD

-975 EATANGHPIEL
+975 EATANGQPIVL
-986 RSVGE
+986 RSVE
-991 PDVTLGGS
+991 EADVTLGGS

-1133 VVDNGEIRAL
+1133 VVDNGDVREQT
-1143 AFERG
+1143 FERG
-1148 NLTGKLEYTGA
+1148 DLTGKLEYTGA

-1225 QTGFVINGVEIPAA
+1225 QTGFVINGEAVPAA

-1248 TARYLFSGVGRNAKL
+1248 TARFLFSSVSRNAKL

-1272 LRRGASLEITP
+1272 LRRGETLEITP

-1296 TRTLTCGMFGWY
+1296 TRTLTCGLFGWY

>member
-27 QASADGSA
+27 QASADGSS

-49 QEGSQANDVI
+49 KEDSQAAK
-59 EAIKQLT
+59 AISSISSL
-66 AFHSPIR
+66 AASGR
-73 GGYGTFRIQ
+73 GTFRIQ
-82 LKTQLAGKDFKMTLT
+82 VPTQLGGKDFRMTLT
-97 NYYGTGTVSIGQ
+97 NYYGTGSLSIDKVTIGLQGSEGLSGQASGTTVS
-109 VLVGQQGNE
+109 
-118 ALSSMDS
+118 
-125 KAATVTAK
+125 AK
-133 TSSGST
+133 TSDGKSS
-139 NFSIKQGS
+139 FSIATKA
-147 TQDVY
+147 TQDVF
-152 FSFPETL
+152 FSFPNAI
-159 PEGTSLIIDIYCT
+159 PEGSSLIINIYCT
-172 SSRNVRDFALTGGT
+172 SSKNVRDFALTGGS
-186 AWFSGGDTVGDS
+186 AWFQSGDVTNDLN
-198 TLSALGNFAN
+198 LSLIGNAAN
-208 FTSPNDGEGDY
+208 LVSINNGEGDY

-224 LQEIDVKASADTYA
+224 LQEIDVKASADTYT

-264 HNVSVVSSAIKGNE
+264 HNASVVSSAIKGNE

-290 LEGAALTTRFKMDAL
+290 LEGAALTTRFQMDAL

-329 LKDWFND
+329 LKEWFNG
-336 SPTRPGG
+336 SGTRPDGYQ
-343 FTPTAQ
+343 PTAEQ
-349 NIIGGLQDLINK
+349 IIGGFQNLINQ
-361 VNAYNAAN
+361 VNSYNQRN

-387 RNDSLEWKAE
+387 RNDSLEWTAE
-397 MATAANNIRLT
+397 MATNANNIRLK
-408 VNQWLADNQSQ
+408 VNQWLADNRNL

-445 IAEVYTTDYAHPSPV
+445 IAEAYTTDYAHPSPV

-474 KTADAV
+474 KAADAT

-505 IASNSGSNV
+505 IASNSGSKV
-514 KDTVG
+514 KDTAG
-519 QQTPVFLL
+519 QQTAVHLL
-527 ASDSQYTDQIDTSDY
+527 ATDTRFDDEIDTSDY
-542 LKGKVGA
+542 PNRQTGCKR
-549 ENGNAYNE
+549 GNAYNE
-557 LGHVK
+557 LGDVT
-562 SVIQRGTNAAPYV
+562 STIQRGTSAAPYV
-575 AQSETE
+575 AAKNVDQSI
-581 RAAEWRRYGYG
+581 AVWRRYGYG
-592 TRIFWQ
+592 TRIYWQ
-598 DTQTGRYL
+598 DSHFNRFL
-606 AFYYPSV
+606 SFYYPFK
-613 LNGTISEF
+613 LGTVSEF
-621 DAGLRDDRPEYK
+621 DAGLRDRQPAHSFADGGSDE
-633 ALEQD
+633 
-638 KLVKL
+638 
-643 KINILT
+643 
-649 DRWYTGGNTSATNW
+649 WYTEGNTSSDRW
-663 STDPWEL
+663 SSDPWEL
-670 SMHFAAGSNTA
+670 SMHLGAAGSVA
-681 GDKYFAWGE
+681 GDKYLAWGE

-705 VYNTKGSV
+705 VYNTDGSV
-713 SYNGGENGNGTIT
+713 GYKGGENGNGTIT

-767 NVETTKAN
+767 NVETTTSN

-785 ADGTTDVQNLLYTGY
+785 ADGTTDVQKLLYTGY
-800 TYGQNQT
+800 TYGQNQA
-807 LTCTSDKEDV
+807 LTCTSDKKDV
-817 AYFDNGAVKLGGGF
+817 AYFDNGVVKLGGGL
-831 GTANLTWTFTWEELD
+831 GTANLTWTFSWEELD

-851 MTLTTIVVNE
+851 MTLTTVVINE
-861 GGQFTLVHG
+861 SGQFTLVHG

-885 LTKKVKEGF
+885 LTETVAEGY

-904 YTQPVSY
+904 YTTPVTYSGLE
-911 NERESALC
+911 NALC
-919 FTPTAGVTYYIREVA
+919 FTPEAGKAYYIREVPNT
-934 DAYLQPKSLSLSKHK
+934 YLQPKSLSLSKHK

-975 EATANGHPIEL
+975 EATANGQPIVL

-991 PDVTLGGS
+991 PDVKLGGS

-1009 NGTEWNLTANSETF
+1009 NGTEWHLTANSETF

-1037 EYWTEAGTEITFT
+1037 EYWAKAGTQITFT

-1133 VVDNGEIRAL
+1133 VVDNGDVREQT
-1143 AFERG
+1143 FERG
-1148 NLTGKLEYTGA
+1148 DLTGKLEYTGA

-1201 YVEQRWLSSRELQLM
+1201 YVEQRWLSNRELQLM

-1248 TARYLFSGVGRNAKL
+1248 TARFLFSSVSRNAKL

>member
-27 QASADGSA
+27 QASADGSS

-49 QEGSQANDVI
+49 AEDSQAAK
-59 EAIKQLT
+59 AISSISSL
-66 AFHSPIR
+66 AASGR
-73 GGYGTFRIQ
+73 GTFRIQ
-82 LKTQLAGKDFKMTLT
+82 VPTQLGGKDFRMTLT
-97 NYYGTGTVSIGQ
+97 NYYGTGSLSIDKVTIGLQGSEGLSGQASGTTVS
-109 VLVGQQGNE
+109 
-118 ALSSMDS
+118 
-125 KAATVTAK
+125 AK
-133 TSSGST
+133 TSDGKSS
-139 NFSIKQGS
+139 FSIATKA
-147 TQDVY
+147 TQDVF
-152 FSFPETL
+152 FSFPNAI
-159 PEGTSLIIDIYCT
+159 PEGSSLIINIYCT
-172 SSRNVRDFALTGGT
+172 SAKNVRDFALTGGS
-186 AWFSGGDTVGDS
+186 AWFQSGDVTNDLN
-198 TLSALGNFAN
+198 LSLIGNAAN
-208 FTSPNDGEGDY
+208 LVSINNGEGDY

-278 LLQDGAGKLQGP
+278 LLQDGAGEKQGP
-290 LEGAALTTRFKMDAL
+290 LEGAALKTRFKIDAL

-329 LKDWFND
+329 LKEWFDGSN
-336 SPTRPGG
+336 TRPDGYV
-343 FTPTAQ
+343 PTAEQ
-349 NIIGGLQDLINK
+349 IIGGYQNLIDQ

-369 GTNIQLYFSDIN
+369 GTNIQLYFTDIN
-381 PLLMYA
+381 PLLGYTRA
-387 RNDSLEWKAE
+387 NSLTWTAD
-397 MATAANNIRLT
+397 MATAANNIRLK
-408 VNQWLADNQSQ
+408 VNQWLADNRNL

-445 IAEVYTTDYAHPSPV
+445 IAEAYTTDYAHPSPV

-474 KTADAV
+474 KAADAA
-480 PAANEASVKGL
+480 PAANEASVTGL

-505 IASNSGSNV
+505 IASNSGSKV
-514 KDTVG
+514 KDTAG
-519 QQTPVFLL
+519 QQMAVHLL
-527 ASDSQYTDQIDTSDY
+527 ATDTSFNDEIDTSDY
-542 LKGKVGA
+542 PKSKTGGYY
-549 ENGNAYNE
+549 GNAYNE
-557 LGHVK
+557 LGDVA
-562 SVIQRGTNAAPYV
+562 STIQRGTAAAPYV
-575 AQSETE
+575 AAKNVDQSI
-581 RAAEWRRYGYG
+581 AVWRRYGYG
-592 TRIFWQ
+592 TRIYWQ
-598 DTQTGRYL
+598 DSYYSRFL
-606 AFYYPSV
+606 SFYYP
-613 LNGTISEF
+613 LPPLRGTVSEF
-621 DAGLRDDRPEYK
+621 DAGLRDGLPSHSFADSGSR
-633 ALEQD
+633 A
-638 KLVKL
+638 
-643 KINILT
+643 
-649 DRWYTGGNTSATNW
+649 WYTEGNTSSDRW
-663 STDPWEL
+663 SSDPWEL
-670 SMHFAAGSNTA
+670 SMHLGAAGTIA
-681 GDKYFAWGE
+681 GDKYLAWGDMLSS
-690 ALKNNSYATQGGHFR
+690 ANSKYATPGYHFR
-705 VYNTKGSV
+705 VYNTDGSV
-713 SYNGGENGNGTIT
+713 GYKGGENGNGTIT

-785 ADGTTDVQNLLYTGY
+785 ADGSANVQSLLYTGY

-817 AYFDNGAVKLGGGF
+817 AYFENGAVKLGGGL
-831 GTANLTWTFTWEELD
+831 GTANLTWTFSWEELD

-851 MTLTTIVVNE
+851 MTLTTVVINE

-885 LTKKVKEGF
+885 LTETVAEGY

-904 YTQPVSY
+904 YTTPVTYSGLE
-911 NERESALC
+911 NALC
-919 FTPTAGVTYYIREVA
+919 FTPEAGKAYYIREVPNT
-934 DAYLQPKSLSLSKHK
+934 YLQPKSLSLSKHK
-949 DTTTVD
+949 DATTVD

-975 EATANGHPIEL
+975 VATANGHPIEL

-1009 NGTEWNLTANSETF
+1009 NGTEWHLTANSETF

-1037 EYWTEAGTEITFT
+1037 EYWTEAGTQITFT

-1133 VVDNGEIRAL
+1133 VVDNGEVRAL

-1201 YVEQRWLSSRELQLM
+1201 YVEQRRLSSRELQLM

-1248 TARYLFSGVGRNAKL
+1248 TARFLFSSVSRNAKL

-1272 LRRGASLEITP
+1272 LRRGVSLEITP

>member
-27 QASADGSA
+27 QASADGSS

-49 QEGSQANDVI
+49 KEDSQAAK
-59 EAIKQLT
+59 AISSISSL
-66 AFHSPIR
+66 AASGR
-73 GGYGTFRIQ
+73 GTFRIQ
-82 LKTQLAGKDFKMTLT
+82 VPTQLGGKDFRMTLT
-97 NYYGTGTVSIGQ
+97 NYYGTGSLSIDKVTIGLQGSEGLSGQASGTTVS
-109 VLVGQQGNE
+109 
-118 ALSSMDS
+118 
-125 KAATVTAK
+125 AK
-133 TSSGST
+133 TSDGKSS
-139 NFSIKQGS
+139 FSIATKA
-147 TQDVY
+147 TQDVF
-152 FSFPETL
+152 FSFPNAI
-159 PEGTSLIIDIYCT
+159 PEGSSLIINIYCT
-172 SSRNVRDFALTGGT
+172 SAKNVRDFALTGGS
-186 AWFSGGDTVGDS
+186 AWFQSGDVTNDLN
-198 TLSALGNFAN
+198 LSLIGNAAN
-208 FTSPNDGEGDY
+208 LVSINNGEGDY

-238 TVFIGD
+238 TAFIGD

-329 LKDWFND
+329 LKEWFDGSN
-336 SPTRPGG
+336 TRPDGYV
-343 FTPTAQ
+343 PTAEQ
-349 NIIGGLQDLINK
+349 IIGGYQNLIDQ

-369 GTNIQLYFSDIN
+369 GTNIQLYFTDIN
-381 PLLMYA
+381 PLLGYTRA
-387 RNDSLEWKAE
+387 NSLTWTAD
-397 MATAANNIRLT
+397 MATAANNIRLA
-408 VNQWLADNQSQ
+408 VNQWLADNRNL

-445 IAEVYTTDYAHPSPV
+445 IAEAYTTDYAHPSPV

-474 KTADAV
+474 KAADAA
-480 PAANEASVKGL
+480 PAANEASVTGL

-505 IASNSGSNV
+505 IASNSGSKV
-514 KDTVG
+514 KDTAG
-519 QQTPVFLL
+519 QQTEVHLL
-527 ASDSQYTDQIDTSDY
+527 AADKKYADEIDVNDY
-542 LKGKVGA
+542 HSNIFDRTGGFY
-549 ENGNAYNE
+549 GNAYNE
-557 LGHVK
+557 LGDVA
-562 SVIQRGTNAAPYV
+562 STIQRGTSAAPYV
-575 AQSETE
+575 AAKNVDQNI
-581 RAAEWRRYGYG
+581 AVWRRYGYG
-592 TRIFWQ
+592 TRIYWKDSYYDRF
-598 DTQTGRYL
+598 L
-606 AFYYPSV
+606 SFYYP
-613 LNGTISEF
+613 NAIGGTVSEF
-621 DAGLRDDRPEYK
+621 DAGLRDGQPAHSFADSGSS
-633 ALEQD
+633 A
-638 KLVKL
+638 
-643 KINILT
+643 
-649 DRWYTGGNTSATNW
+649 WYTEGNTSSDRW
-663 STDPWEL
+663 SGDPWEL
-670 SMHFAAGSNTA
+670 SMHLGAAGSVA
-681 GDKYFAWGE
+681 GDKYLAWGDMLSS
-690 ALKNNSYATQGGHFR
+690 ADSKYATPGYHFR
-705 VYNTKGSV
+705 VYNTDGSV
-713 SYNGGENGNGTIT
+713 GYKGGENGNGTIT

-757 FDFILTDDLL
+757 FELLLTDDLL
-767 NVETTKAN
+767 NVETTTSN

-785 ADGTTDVQNLLYTGY
+785 ADGTTDVRRLLYTGY

-807 LTCTSDKEDV
+807 LTCTSGKEDV
-817 AYFDNGAVKLGGGF
+817 AYFDNGVVKLGGGL

-846 GQQYS
+846 GQSYS
-851 MTLTTIVVNE
+851 MTLTTVVINE

-870 SNGETE
+870 SNGKTE

-885 LTKKVKEGF
+885 LTETVAEGY

-904 YTQPVSY
+904 YTTPVTYSGLE
-911 NERESALC
+911 NALC
-919 FTPTAGVTYYIREVA
+919 FTPEAGKAYYIREVPNT
-934 DAYLQPKSLSLSKHK
+934 YLQPKSLSLSKHTDK
-949 DTTTVD
+949 TNID
-955 VIGFYLM
+955 VVGFYLM

-1009 NGTEWNLTANSETF
+1009 NGTEWHLTANSETF

-1124 VEPETVTVT
+1124 VDPETITVT
-1133 VVDNGEIRAL
+1133 LVDNGDVREQT
-1143 AFERG
+1143 FERG
-1148 NLTGKLEYTGA
+1148 DLTGKLEYAGA

-1248 TARYLFSGVGRNAKL
+1248 TARFLFSSVSRNAKL

-1296 TRTLTCGMFGWY
+1296 TRTLTCGLFGWY

>member
-1 MKQMKKVLSL
+1 M
-11 LLCFAML
+11 
-18 CSMALFLAP
+18 
-27 QASADGSA
+27 
-35 EHWVAAWHGSVLNA
+35 
-49 QEGSQANDVI
+49 
-59 EAIKQLT
+59 
-66 AFHSPIR
+66 
-73 GGYGTFRIQ
+73 
-82 LKTQLAGKDFKMTLT
+82 
-97 NYYGTGTVSIGQ
+97 
-109 VLVGQQGNE
+109 
-118 ALSSMDS
+118 
-125 KAATVTAK
+125 
-133 TSSGST
+133 
-139 NFSIKQGS
+139 
-147 TQDVY
+147 
-152 FSFPETL
+152 
-159 PEGTSLIIDIYCT
+159 
-172 SSRNVRDFALTGGT
+172 
-186 AWFSGGDTVGDS
+186 
-198 TLSALGNFAN
+198 
-208 FTSPNDGEGDY
+208 
-219 NLLPL
+219 
-224 LQEIDVKASADTYA
+224 QEIDVKASADTYT

-264 HNVSVVSSAIKGNE
+264 RNVSVVSSAIKGNE

-329 LKDWFND
+329 LKEWFNG
-336 SPTRPGG
+336 SSTRPKG

-349 NIIGGLQDLINK
+349 NIIGGLQDLIDQ
-361 VNAYNAAN
+361 VNTYNAAN
-369 GTNIQLYFSDIN
+369 GTNIQLYFTDIN
-381 PLLMYA
+381 PLLNYT
-387 RNDSLEWKAE
+387 RNDSLIWTAE

-425 FSDAV
+425 FSNAV

-445 IAEVYTTDYAHPSPV
+445 IAEAYTTDYAHPSPV

-474 KTADAV
+474 KAADAT

-491 WVATNEAPTNGLWM
+491 WVATNKAPTNGLWM
-505 IASNSGSNV
+505 IASNSGSKV
-514 KDTVG
+514 KDTAG
-519 QQTPVFLL
+519 QQTAVHLL
-527 ASDSQYTDQIDTSDY
+527 ATDTSFNDEIDTSRY
-542 LKGKVGA
+542 PKGGYFNNKPGGFY
-549 ENGNAYNE
+549 GNAYNE
-557 LGHVK
+557 LGDVA
-562 SVIQRGTNAAPYV
+562 STIQRGTSAAPYV
-575 AQSETE
+575 AAKNVDQNI
-581 RAAEWRRYGYG
+581 AVWRRYGYG
-592 TRIFWQ
+592 TRIYWKDSYYDRF
-598 DTQTGRYL
+598 L
-606 AFYYPSV
+606 SFYYPNV
-613 LNGTISEF
+613 IGGTVSEF
-621 DAGLRDDRPEYK
+621 DAGLRDGQPAHSFADNGSS
-633 ALEQD
+633 A
-638 KLVKL
+638 
-643 KINILT
+643 
-649 DRWYTGGNTSATNW
+649 WYTEGNTSSDRW
-663 STDPWEL
+663 SSDPWEL
-670 SMHFAAGSNTA
+670 SMHLGAAGSVA
-681 GDKYFAWGE
+681 GDKYLAWGDMLSS
-690 ALKNNSYATQGGHFR
+690 ANSKYATPGYHFR
-705 VYNTKGSV
+705 VYNTDGSV
-713 SYNGGENGNGTIT
+713 GYKGGENGNGTIT

-767 NVETTKAN
+767 NVETTTSN

-785 ADGTTDVQNLLYTGY
+785 ADGTTDVQRLLYTGY

-817 AYFDNGAVKLGGGF
+817 AYFENGAVKLGGGF
-831 GTANLTWTFTWEELD
+831 GTANLTWTFSWEELD
-846 GQQYS
+846 GQSYS
-851 MTLTTIVVNE
+851 MTLTTVVINE

-885 LTKKVKEGF
+885 LTETVAEGY

-904 YTQPVSY
+904 YTTPVTYSGLE
-911 NERESALC
+911 NALC
-919 FTPTAGVTYYIREVA
+919 FTPEAGKAYYIREVPNT
-934 DAYLQPKSLSLSKHK
+934 YLQPKSLSLSKHK

-1009 NGTEWNLTANSETF
+1009 NGTEWHLTANSETF

-1133 VVDNGEIRAL
+1133 VVDNGDVREQT
-1143 AFERG
+1143 FECG
-1148 NLTGKLEYTGA
+1148 DLTGKLEYAGA

-1225 QTGFVINGVEIPAA
+1225 QTGFVINGEAVPAA

-1272 LRRGASLEITP
+1272 LRRGETLEITP

-1296 TRTLTCGMFGWY
+1296 TRTLTCGLFGWY

>member
-27 QASADGSA
+27 QASADGSS

-49 QEGSQANDVI
+49 AEDSQAAK
-59 EAIKQLT
+59 AISSISSL
-66 AFHSPIR
+66 AASGR
-73 GGYGTFRIQ
+73 GTFRIQ
-82 LKTQLAGKDFKMTLT
+82 VPTQLGGKDFRMTLT
-97 NYYGTGTVSIGQ
+97 NYYGTGSLSIDKVTIGLQGSEGLSGQASGTTVS
-109 VLVGQQGNE
+109 
-118 ALSSMDS
+118 
-125 KAATVTAK
+125 AK
-133 TSSGST
+133 TSDGKSS
-139 NFSIKQGS
+139 FSIATKA
-147 TQDVY
+147 TQDVF
-152 FSFPETL
+152 FSFPNAI
-159 PEGTSLIIDIYCT
+159 PEGSSLIINIYCT
-172 SSRNVRDFALTGGT
+172 SSKNVRDFALTGGS
-186 AWFSGGDTVGDS
+186 AWFQSGDVTNDLN
-198 TLSALGNFAN
+198 LSLIGNAAN
-208 FTSPNDGEGDY
+208 LVSINNGEGDY

-264 HNVSVVSSAIKGNE
+264 HNASVVSSAIKGNE

-329 LKDWFND
+329 LKEWFD
-336 SPTRPGG
+336 GSGTRPDGYV
-343 FTPTAQ
+343 PTAEQ
-349 NIIGGLQDLINK
+349 IIGGYQNLIDQ

-369 GTNIQLYFSDIN
+369 GTNIQLYFTDIN
-381 PLLMYA
+381 PLLGYTRA
-387 RNDSLEWKAE
+387 NSLTWTAD

-425 FSDAV
+425 FSNAV

-445 IAEVYTTDYAHPSPV
+445 IAEAYTTDYAHPSPV

-474 KTADAV
+474 KAADAT

-491 WVATNEAPTNGLWM
+491 WVATNKAPTNGLWM
-505 IASNSGSNV
+505 IASNSGSKV
-514 KDTVG
+514 KDTAG
-519 QQTPVFLL
+519 QQTAVHLL
-527 ASDSQYTDQIDTSDY
+527 ATDTSFNDEIDTSRY
-542 LKGKVGA
+542 PKGGYFNNKPGGFY
-549 ENGNAYNE
+549 GNAYNE
-557 LGHVK
+557 LGDVA
-562 SVIQRGTNAAPYV
+562 STIQRGTSAAPYV
-575 AQSETE
+575 AAKNVDQNI
-581 RAAEWRRYGYG
+581 AVWRRYGYG
-592 TRIFWQ
+592 TRIYWKDSYYDRF
-598 DTQTGRYL
+598 L
-606 AFYYPSV
+606 SFYYPNV
-613 LNGTISEF
+613 IGGTVSEF
-621 DAGLRDDRPEYK
+621 DAGLRDGQPAHSFADSGSS
-633 ALEQD
+633 A
-638 KLVKL
+638 
-643 KINILT
+643 
-649 DRWYTGGNTSATNW
+649 WYTEGNTSSDRW
-663 STDPWEL
+663 SSDPWEL
-670 SMHFAAGSNTA
+670 SMHLGAAGSVA
-681 GDKYFAWGE
+681 GDKYLAWGDMLSS
-690 ALKNNSYATQGGHFR
+690 ANSKYATPGYHFR
-705 VYNTKGSV
+705 VYNTDGSV
-713 SYNGGENGNGTIT
+713 GYKGGENSNGTIT
-726 YLSSVDSVHTT
+726 YLSSVDTVHTS
-737 LTAAETEKRF
+737 LTTVETEKRF

-767 NVETTKAN
+767 NVETTTSN

-785 ADGTTDVQNLLYTGY
+785 ADGTTDVQRLLYTGY

-817 AYFDNGAVKLGGGF
+817 AYFENGAVKLGGGF
-831 GTANLTWTFTWEELD
+831 GTANLTWTFSWEELD
-846 GQQYS
+846 GQSYS
-851 MTLTTIVVNE
+851 MTLTTTVVNE
-861 GGQFTLVHG
+861 GGQFTLVY
-870 SNGETE
+870 SNGEHE

-885 LTKKVKEGF
+885 LTKTVAEGY

-904 YTQPVSY
+904 YTTPVTYSGLE
-911 NERESALC
+911 NALC
-919 FTPTAGVTYYIREVA
+919 FTPEAGKAYYIREVA

-1037 EYWTEAGTEITFT
+1037 EYWTEAGTQITFT

-1133 VVDNGEIRAL
+1133 VVDNGDVREQT
-1143 AFERG
+1143 FERG
-1148 NLTGKLEYTGA
+1148 DLTGKLEYTGA

-1248 TARYLFSGVGRNAKL
+1248 TARFLFSSVSRNAKL

>member
-18 CSMALFLAP
+18 CSMALSLAP
-27 QASADGSA
+27 QASADGSS

-49 QEGSQANDVI
+49 AEDSQAAK
-59 EAIKQLT
+59 AISSISSL
-66 AFHSPIR
+66 ASNGR
-73 GGYGTFRIQ
+73 GTFRIQ
-82 LKTQLAGKDFKMTLT
+82 VPTQLGGKDFRMTLT
-97 NYYGTGTVSIGQ
+97 NYYGTGSLSIDKVTIGLQGSEGLSGQASGTTVS
-109 VLVGQQGNE
+109 
-118 ALSSMDS
+118 
-125 KAATVTAK
+125 AK
-133 TSSGST
+133 TSDGKSS
-139 NFSIKQGS
+139 FSIATKA
-147 TQDVY
+147 TQDVF
-152 FSFPETL
+152 FSFPNAI
-159 PEGTSLIIDIYCT
+159 PEGSSLIINIYCT
-172 SSRNVRDFALTGGT
+172 SAKNVRDFALTGGS
-186 AWFSGGDTVGDS
+186 AWFQSGDVTNDLN
-198 TLSALGNFAN
+198 LSLIGNAAN
-208 FTSPNDGEGDY
+208 LVSINNGEGDY

-224 LQEIDVKASADTYA
+224 LQEIDVMASADTYT

-250 IPNMLQDNLQKNGV
+250 IPNMLQDNLQRNGI

-290 LEGAALTTRFKMDAL
+290 LEGAALTTRFQMDAL

-329 LKDWFND
+329 LKEWFD
-336 SPTRPGG
+336 GSGPRPDGYQ
-343 FTPTAQ
+343 PTAEQ
-349 NIIGGLQDLINK
+349 IIGGFQNLIDQ
-361 VNAYNAAN
+361 VNSYNQRN

-387 RNDSLEWKAE
+387 RNDSLIWTAE

-425 FSDAV
+425 FSNAV

-445 IAEVYTTDYAHPSPV
+445 IAEAYTTDYAHPSPV

-474 KTADAV
+474 KAADAT

-491 WVATNEAPTNGLWM
+491 WVATNKAPTNGLWM
-505 IASNSGSNV
+505 IASNSGSKV
-514 KDTVG
+514 KDTAG
-519 QQTPVFLL
+519 QQTAVHLL
-527 ASDSQYTDQIDTSDY
+527 ATDTSFNDEIDTSDY
-542 LKGKVGA
+542 PGSRTGGYY
-549 ENGNAYNE
+549 GNAYNE
-557 LGHVK
+557 LGDVA
-562 SVIQRGTNAAPYV
+562 STIQRGTAAAPYV
-575 AQSETE
+575 AAKNVDQSI
-581 RAAEWRRYGYG
+581 AVWRRYGYG
-592 TRIFWQ
+592 TRIYWQ
-598 DTQTGRYL
+598 DSYYSRFL
-606 AFYYPSV
+606 SFYYP
-613 LNGTISEF
+613 LPPLRGTVSEF
-621 DAGLRDDRPEYK
+621 DAGLRDGLPSHSFADSGSR
-633 ALEQD
+633 A
-638 KLVKL
+638 
-643 KINILT
+643 
-649 DRWYTGGNTSATNW
+649 WYTEGNTSSDRW
-663 STDPWEL
+663 SSDPWEL
-670 SMHFAAGSNTA
+670 SMHLGAAGSVA
-681 GDKYFAWGE
+681 GDKYLAWGDMLSS
-690 ALKNNSYATQGGHFR
+690 ANSRYATPGYHFR
-705 VYNTKGSV
+705 VYNTDGSV
-713 SYNGGENGNGTIT
+713 GYKGGENGNGTIT

-767 NVETTKAN
+767 NVGTTKAN
-775 AVVKNTTSFT
+775 AVVKNTTAF
-785 ADGTTDVQNLLYTGY
+785 TTDGSTNVQSLLYTGY

-846 GQQYS
+846 GQSYS

-861 GGQFTLVHG
+861 GGQFTLVY
-870 SNGETE
+870 SNGDRE
-876 TLDVSTDFD
+876 TLDVTTNFD

-911 NERESALC
+911 NERENALC
-919 FTPTAGVTYYIREVA
+919 FTPEANATYYIREVPNT
-934 DAYLQPKSLSLSKHK
+934 YLQPKSLSLSKHK

-986 RSVGE
+986 RSVE
-991 PDVTLGGS
+991 EADVTLGGS

-1009 NGTEWNLTANSETF
+1009 NGTEWHLTANSETF

-1037 EYWTEAGTEITFT
+1037 EYWTEADTQITFT

-1133 VVDNGEIRAL
+1133 VVDNGEVREL

-1225 QTGFVINGVEIPAA
+1225 QTGFVINGEAVPAA

>member
-27 QASADGSA
+27 QASADGSS

-49 QEGSQANDVI
+49 AEDSQAAK
-59 EAIKQLT
+59 AISSISSL
-66 AFHSPIR
+66 AASGR
-73 GGYGTFRIQ
+73 GTFRIQ
-82 LKTQLAGKDFKMTLT
+82 VPTQLGGKDFRMTLT
-97 NYYGTGTVSIGQ
+97 NYYGTGSLSIDKVTIGLQGSEGLSGQASGTTVS
-109 VLVGQQGNE
+109 
-118 ALSSMDS
+118 
-125 KAATVTAK
+125 AK
-133 TSSGST
+133 TSDGKSS
-139 NFSIKQGS
+139 FSIATKA
-147 TQDVY
+147 TQDVF
-152 FSFPETL
+152 FSFPNAI
-159 PEGTSLIIDIYCT
+159 PEGSSLIINIYCT
-172 SSRNVRDFALTGGT
+172 SAKNVRDFALTGGS
-186 AWFSGGDTVGDS
+186 AWFQSGDVTNDLN
-198 TLSALGNFAN
+198 LSLIGNAAN
-208 FTSPNDGEGDY
+208 LVSINNGEGDY

-224 LQEIDVKASADTYA
+224 LQEIDVMASADTYT

-244 STITNS
+244 SNITNS

-290 LEGAALTTRFKMDAL
+290 LEGAALTTRFQMDAL

-329 LKDWFND
+329 LKEWFDGSN
-336 SPTRPGG
+336 TRPNG
-343 FTPTAQ
+343 FTPTAEQ
-349 NIIGGLQDLINK
+349 IIGGLQDLINK

-369 GTNIQLYFSDIN
+369 GTNIQLYFTDIN
-381 PLLMYA
+381 PLLNYT
-387 RNDSLEWKAE
+387 RNDSLIWTAE

-425 FSDAV
+425 FSNAV

-445 IAEVYTTDYAHPSPV
+445 IAEAYTTDYAHPSPV

-474 KTADAV
+474 KAADAT

-491 WVATNEAPTNGLWM
+491 WVATNKAPTNGLWM
-505 IASNSGSNV
+505 IASNSGSKV
-514 KDTVG
+514 KDTAG
-519 QQTPVFLL
+519 QQTAVHLL
-527 ASDSQYTDQIDTSDY
+527 ATDTSFNDEIDTSRY
-542 LKGKVGA
+542 PKGGYFNNKPGGFY
-549 ENGNAYNE
+549 GNAYNE
-557 LGHVK
+557 LGDVA
-562 SVIQRGTNAAPYV
+562 STIQRGTSAAPYV
-575 AQSETE
+575 AAKNVDQNI
-581 RAAEWRRYGYG
+581 AVWRRYGYG
-592 TRIFWQ
+592 TRIYWKDSYYDRF
-598 DTQTGRYL
+598 L
-606 AFYYPSV
+606 SFYYP
-613 LNGTISEF
+613 NAIGGTVSEF
-621 DAGLRDDRPEYK
+621 DAGLRDGQPAHSFADSGSS
-633 ALEQD
+633 A
-638 KLVKL
+638 
-643 KINILT
+643 
-649 DRWYTGGNTSATNW
+649 WYTEGNTSSDRW
-663 STDPWEL
+663 SGDPWEL
-670 SMHFAAGSNTA
+670 SMHFGAAGSVA
-681 GDKYFAWGE
+681 GDKYLAWGDMLSS
-690 ALKNNSYATQGGHFR
+690 ANSKYATTGYHFR
-705 VYNTKGSV
+705 VYNTDGSV
-713 SYNGGENGNGTIT
+713 GYKGGENGNGTIT
-726 YLSSVDSVHTT
+726 YLSSVDSVHTS

-757 FDFILTDDLL
+757 FELLLTDDLL

-817 AYFDNGAVKLGGGF
+817 AYFENSVVKLGGGL

-846 GQQYS
+846 GQSYS

-885 LTKKVKEGF
+885 LTKTVAEGY

-904 YTQPVSY
+904 YTTPVTYSGLE
-911 NERESALC
+911 NALC
-919 FTPTAGVTYYIREVA
+919 FTPEAGKAYYIREVPNT
-934 DAYLQPKSLSLSKHK
+934 YLQPKSLSLSKHK

-975 EATANGHPIEL
+975 EATANGQPIVL
-986 RSVGE
+986 RSVE
-991 PDVTLGGS
+991 EADVTLGGS

-1133 VVDNGEIRAL
+1133 VVDNGEIREL

-1225 QTGFVINGVEIPAA
+1225 QTGFVINGEAVPAA

-1248 TARYLFSGVGRNAKL
+1248 TARFLFSSVSRNAKL

-1296 TRTLTCGMFGWY
+1296 TQTLTCGMFGWY

>member
-27 QASADGSA
+27 QASADGSS

-49 QEGSQANDVI
+49 AEDSQAAK
-59 EAIKQLT
+59 AISSISSL
-66 AFHSPIR
+66 AASGR
-73 GGYGTFRIQ
+73 GTFRIQ
-82 LKTQLAGKDFKMTLT
+82 VPTQLGGKDFRMTLT
-97 NYYGTGTVSIGQ
+97 NYYGTGSLSIDKVTIGLQGSEGLSGQASGTTVS
-109 VLVGQQGNE
+109 
-118 ALSSMDS
+118 
-125 KAATVTAK
+125 AK
-133 TSSGST
+133 TSDGKSS
-139 NFSIKQGS
+139 FSIATKA
-147 TQDVY
+147 TQDVF
-152 FSFPETL
+152 FSFPNAI
-159 PEGTSLIIDIYCT
+159 PEGSSLIINIYCT
-172 SSRNVRDFALTGGT
+172 SAKNVRDFALTGGS
-186 AWFSGGDTVGDS
+186 AWFQSGDVTNDLN
-198 TLSALGNFAN
+198 LSLIGNAAN
-208 FTSPNDGEGDY
+208 LVSINNGEGDY

-264 HNVSVVSSAIKGNE
+264 HNASVVSSAIKGNE

-290 LEGAALTTRFKMDAL
+290 LEGAALTTRFQMDAL

-329 LKDWFND
+329 LKEWFNG
-336 SPTRPGG
+336 SSTRPKG
-343 FTPTAQ
+343 FTPTAEQ
-349 NIIGGLQDLINK
+349 IIGGLQDLIDQ

-369 GTNIQLYFSDIN
+369 GTNIQLYFTDIN
-381 PLLMYA
+381 PLLNYT
-387 RNDSLEWKAE
+387 RNDSLIWTAE
-397 MATAANNIRLT
+397 MATAANNIRLA
-408 VNQWLADNQSQ
+408 VNQWLAHNQNK

-445 IAEVYTTDYAHPSPV
+445 IAEAYTTDYAHPSPV

-474 KTADAV
+474 KAADAT

-491 WVATNEAPTNGLWM
+491 WVATNKAPTNGLWM
-505 IASNSGSNV
+505 IASNSGSKV
-514 KDTVG
+514 KDTAG
-519 QQTPVFLL
+519 QQTAVHLL
-527 ASDSQYTDQIDTSDY
+527 ATDTSFNDEIDTSDY
-542 LKGKVGA
+542 PGSRTGGYY
-549 ENGNAYNE
+549 GNAYNE
-557 LGHVK
+557 LGDVA
-562 SVIQRGTNAAPYV
+562 STIQRGTAAAPYV
-575 AQSETE
+575 AAKNVDQSI
-581 RAAEWRRYGYG
+581 AVWRRYGYG
-592 TRIFWQ
+592 TRIYWQ
-598 DTQTGRYL
+598 DSYYSRFL
-606 AFYYPSV
+606 SFYYP
-613 LNGTISEF
+613 LPPLRGTVSEF
-621 DAGLRDDRPEYK
+621 DAGLRDGLPSHSFADSGSR
-633 ALEQD
+633 A
-638 KLVKL
+638 
-643 KINILT
+643 
-649 DRWYTGGNTSATNW
+649 WYTEGNTSSDRW
-663 STDPWEL
+663 SSDPWEL
-670 SMHFAAGSNTA
+670 SIHLGAAGSVA
-681 GDKYFAWGE
+681 GDKYLAWGDMLSS
-690 ALKNNSYATQGGHFR
+690 ANSRYATPGYHFR
-705 VYNTKGSV
+705 VYNTDGSV
-713 SYNGGENGNGTIT
+713 GYKGGENGNGTIT
-726 YLSSVDSVHTT
+726 YLSSVDSVHTS
-737 LTAAETEKRF
+737 LTTVETEKRF

-767 NVETTKAN
+767 NVETTTSN

-785 ADGTTDVQNLLYTGY
+785 ADGTTDVQRLLYTGY

-817 AYFDNGAVKLGGGF
+817 AYFENGAVKLGGGL
-831 GTANLTWTFTWEELD
+831 GTANLTWTFSWEELD

-851 MTLTTIVVNE
+851 MTLTTVVINE
-861 GGQFTLVHG
+861 GGQFTLVY
-870 SNGETE
+870 SNGERE
-876 TLDVSTDFD
+876 TLDVTTNFD

-919 FTPTAGVTYYIREVA
+919 FTPEAGKAYYIREVPNT
-934 DAYLQPKSLSLSKHK
+934 YLQPKSLSLSKHK

-975 EATANGHPIEL
+975 EATANGQPIVL
-986 RSVGE
+986 RSVE
-991 PDVTLGGS
+991 EADVKLGGS

-1009 NGTEWNLTANSETF
+1009 NGTEWHLTANSETF

-1037 EYWTEAGTEITFT
+1037 EYWAEAGTQITFT

-1133 VVDNGEIRAL
+1133 VVDNGEIREL

>member
-27 QASADGSA
+27 QASADGSS

-49 QEGSQANDVI
+49 KEDSQAAK
-59 EAIKQLT
+59 AISSISSL
-66 AFHSPIR
+66 AASGR
-73 GGYGTFRIQ
+73 GTFRIQ
-82 LKTQLAGKDFKMTLT
+82 VPTQLGGKDFRMTLT
-97 NYYGTGTVSIGQ
+97 NYYGTGSLSIDKVTIGLQGSEGLSGQASGTTVS
-109 VLVGQQGNE
+109 
-118 ALSSMDS
+118 
-125 KAATVTAK
+125 AK
-133 TSSGST
+133 TSDGKSS
-139 NFSIKQGS
+139 FSIATKA
-147 TQDVY
+147 TQDVF
-152 FSFPETL
+152 FSFPNAI
-159 PEGTSLIIDIYCT
+159 PEGSSLIINIYCT
-172 SSRNVRDFALTGGT
+172 SAKNVRDFALTGGS
-186 AWFSGGDTVGDS
+186 AWFQSGDVTNDLN
-198 TLSALGNFAN
+198 LSLIGNAAN
-208 FTSPNDGEGDY
+208 LVSINNGEGDY

-224 LQEIDVKASADTYA
+224 LQEIDVKASADTYT

-264 HNVSVVSSAIKGNE
+264 RNVSVVSSAIKGNE

-290 LEGAALTTRFKMDAL
+290 LEGAALTTRFQMDAL

-329 LKDWFND
+329 LKEWFDGSN
-336 SPTRPGG
+336 TRPNG
-343 FTPTAQ
+343 FTPTAEQ
-349 NIIGGLQDLINK
+349 IIGGLQDLINK

-369 GTNIQLYFSDIN
+369 GTNIQLYFTDIN
-381 PLLMYA
+381 PLLNYT
-387 RNDSLEWKAE
+387 RNDSLIWTAE

-425 FSDAV
+425 FSNAV

-445 IAEVYTTDYAHPSPV
+445 IAEAYTTDYAHPSPV

-474 KTADAV
+474 KAADAT

-491 WVATNEAPTNGLWM
+491 WVATNKAPTNGLWM
-505 IASNSGSNV
+505 IASNSGSKV
-514 KDTVG
+514 KDTAG
-519 QQTPVFLL
+519 QQTAVHLL
-527 ASDSQYTDQIDTSDY
+527 ATDTSFNDEIDTSRY
-542 LKGKVGA
+542 PKGGYFNNKPGGFY
-549 ENGNAYNE
+549 GNAYNE
-557 LGHVK
+557 LGDVA
-562 SVIQRGTNAAPYV
+562 STIQRGTSAAPYV
-575 AQSETE
+575 AAKNVDQNI
-581 RAAEWRRYGYG
+581 AVWRRYGYG
-592 TRIFWQ
+592 TRIYWKDSYYDRF
-598 DTQTGRYL
+598 L
-606 AFYYPSV
+606 SFYYPNV
-613 LNGTISEF
+613 IGGTVSEF
-621 DAGLRDDRPEYK
+621 DAGLRDGQPAHSFADSGSS
-633 ALEQD
+633 A
-638 KLVKL
+638 
-643 KINILT
+643 
-649 DRWYTGGNTSATNW
+649 WYTEGNTSSDRW
-663 STDPWEL
+663 SSDPWEL
-670 SMHFAAGSNTA
+670 SMHLGAAGSVA
-681 GDKYFAWGE
+681 GDKYLAWGDMLSS
-690 ALKNNSYATQGGHFR
+690 ANSKYATPGYHFR
-705 VYNTKGSV
+705 VYNTDGSV
-713 SYNGGENGNGTIT
+713 GYKGGENGNGTIT

-851 MTLTTIVVNE
+851 MTLTTVVINE

-1272 LRRGASLEITP
+1272 LRRGETLEITP

>member
-27 QASADGSA
+27 QASADGSS

-49 QEGSQANDVI
+49 KEDSQAAK
-59 EAIKQLT
+59 AISSISSL
-66 AFHSPIR
+66 AASGR
-73 GGYGTFRIQ
+73 GTFRIQ
-82 LKTQLAGKDFKMTLT
+82 VPTQLGGKDFRMTLT
-97 NYYGTGTVSIGQ
+97 NYYGTGSLSIDKVTIGLQGSEGLSGQASGTTVS
-109 VLVGQQGNE
+109 
-118 ALSSMDS
+118 
-125 KAATVTAK
+125 AK
-133 TSSGST
+133 TSDGKSS
-139 NFSIKQGS
+139 FSIATKA
-147 TQDVY
+147 TQDVF
-152 FSFPETL
+152 FSFPNAI
-159 PEGTSLIIDIYCT
+159 PEGSSLIINIYCT
-172 SSRNVRDFALTGGT
+172 SAKNVRDFALTGGS
-186 AWFSGGDTVGDS
+186 AWFQSGDVTNDLN
-198 TLSALGNFAN
+198 LSLIGNAAN
-208 FTSPNDGEGDY
+208 LVSINNGEGDY

-224 LQEIDVKASADTYA
+224 LQEIDVKASADTYT

-264 HNVSVVSSAIKGNE
+264 HNASVVSSAIKGNE

-290 LEGAALTTRFKMDAL
+290 LEGAALTTRFQMDAL

-329 LKDWFND
+329 LKEWFDGSN
-336 SPTRPGG
+336 TRPDGYV
-343 FTPTAQ
+343 PTAEQ
-349 NIIGGLQDLINK
+349 IIGGYQNLIDQ

-369 GTNIQLYFSDIN
+369 GTNIQLYFTDIN
-381 PLLMYA
+381 PLLGYTRA
-387 RNDSLEWKAE
+387 NSLTWTAD

-425 FSDAV
+425 FSNAV

-445 IAEVYTTDYAHPSPV
+445 IAEAYTTDYAHPSPV

-474 KTADAV
+474 KAADAT

-491 WVATNEAPTNGLWM
+491 WVATNKAPTNGLWM
-505 IASNSGSNV
+505 IASNSGSKV
-514 KDTVG
+514 KDTAG
-519 QQTPVFLL
+519 QQTAVHLL
-527 ASDSQYTDQIDTSDY
+527 ATDTSFNDEIDTSDY
-542 LKGKVGA
+542 PGSRTGGYY
-549 ENGNAYNE
+549 GNAYNE
-557 LGHVK
+557 LGDVA
-562 SVIQRGTNAAPYV
+562 STIQRGTAAAPYV
-575 AQSETE
+575 AAKNVDQSI
-581 RAAEWRRYGYG
+581 AVWRRYGYG
-592 TRIFWQ
+592 TRIYWQ
-598 DTQTGRYL
+598 DSYYSRFL
-606 AFYYPSV
+606 SFYYP
-613 LNGTISEF
+613 LPPLRGTVSEF
-621 DAGLRDDRPEYK
+621 DAGLRDGLPSHSFADSGSR
-633 ALEQD
+633 A
-638 KLVKL
+638 
-643 KINILT
+643 
-649 DRWYTGGNTSATNW
+649 WYTEGNTSSDRW
-663 STDPWEL
+663 SSDPWEL
-670 SMHFAAGSNTA
+670 SMHLGAAGSVA
-681 GDKYFAWGE
+681 GDKYLAWGDKLSS
-690 ALKNNSYATQGGHFR
+690 ANSKYATPGYHFR
-705 VYNTKGSV
+705 VYNTDGSV
-713 SYNGGENGNGTIT
+713 GYKGGENGNGTIT

-767 NVETTKAN
+767 NVETTTSN
-775 AVVKNTTSFT
+775 AVVKNTTAFT
-785 ADGTTDVQNLLYTGY
+785 TDGTTDVQRLLYTGY

-817 AYFDNGAVKLGGGF
+817 AYFDNGVVKLGGGL
-831 GTANLTWTFTWEELD
+831 GTANLTWTFSWEELD
-846 GQQYS
+846 GQSYS
-851 MTLTTIVVNE
+851 MTLTTVVINE

-876 TLDVSTDFD
+876 TLDVTTNFD

-975 EATANGHPIEL
+975 EATANGQPIEL
-986 RSVGE
+986 SSVDE
-991 PDVTLGGS
+991 ADVTLGGS
-999 AYANLYVRFT
+999 AYAKLYIRFT

-1037 EYWTEAGTEITFT
+1037 EYWTEAGTQITFT

>member
-27 QASADGSA
+27 QASADGSS

-49 QEGSQANDVI
+49 AEDSQAAK
-59 EAIKQLT
+59 AISSISSL
-66 AFHSPIR
+66 AASGR
-73 GGYGTFRIQ
+73 GTFRIQ
-82 LKTQLAGKDFKMTLT
+82 VPTQLGGKDFRMTLT
-97 NYYGTGTVSIGQ
+97 NYYGTGSLSIDKVTIGLQGSEGLSGQASGTTVS
-109 VLVGQQGNE
+109 
-118 ALSSMDS
+118 
-125 KAATVTAK
+125 AK
-133 TSSGST
+133 TSDGKSS
-139 NFSIKQGS
+139 FSIATKA
-147 TQDVY
+147 TQDVF
-152 FSFPETL
+152 FSFPNAI
-159 PEGTSLIIDIYCT
+159 PEGSSLIINIYCT
-172 SSRNVRDFALTGGT
+172 SAKNVRDFALTGGS
-186 AWFSGGDTVGDS
+186 AWFQSGDVTNDLN
-198 TLSALGNFAN
+198 LSLIGNAAN
-208 FTSPNDGEGDY
+208 LVSINNGEGDY

-224 LQEIDVKASADTYA
+224 LQEIDVKASADTYT

-264 HNVSVVSSAIKGNE
+264 RNVSVVSSAIKGNE

-290 LEGAALTTRFKMDAL
+290 LEGAALTTRFQMDAL

-329 LKDWFND
+329 LKEWFNG
-336 SPTRPGG
+336 SGTRPDGYQ
-343 FTPTAQ
+343 PTAEQ
-349 NIIGGLQDLINK
+349 IIGGFQDLIDQ

-369 GTNIQLYFSDIN
+369 GTNIQLYFTDIN
-381 PLLMYA
+381 PLLGYTRA
-387 RNDSLEWKAE
+387 NSLTWTAD

-425 FSDAV
+425 FSNAV

-445 IAEVYTTDYAHPSPV
+445 IAEAYTTDYAHPSPV

-474 KTADAV
+474 KAADAT

-505 IASNSGSNV
+505 IASNSGSKV
-514 KDTVG
+514 KDTAG
-519 QQTPVFLL
+519 QQTAVHLL
-527 ASDSQYTDQIDTSDY
+527 ATDTRFDDEIDTSDY
-542 LKGKVGA
+542 PNRQTGCKR
-549 ENGNAYNE
+549 GNAYNE
-557 LGHVK
+557 LGDVT
-562 SVIQRGTNAAPYV
+562 STIQRGTSAAPYV
-575 AQSETE
+575 AAKNVDQSI
-581 RAAEWRRYGYG
+581 AVWRRYGYG
-592 TRIFWQ
+592 TRIYWQ
-598 DTQTGRYL
+598 DSHFNRFL
-606 AFYYPSV
+606 SFYYPFK
-613 LNGTISEF
+613 LGTVSEF
-621 DAGLRDDRPEYK
+621 DAGLRDRQPAHSFADGGSDE
-633 ALEQD
+633 
-638 KLVKL
+638 
-643 KINILT
+643 
-649 DRWYTGGNTSATNW
+649 WYTEGNTSSDRW
-663 STDPWEL
+663 SSDPWEL
-670 SMHFAAGSNTA
+670 SMHLGAAGSVA
-681 GDKYFAWGE
+681 GDKYLAWGE

-705 VYNTKGSV
+705 VYNTDGSV
-713 SYNGGENGNGTIT
+713 GYKGGENGNGTIT
-726 YLSSVDSVHTT
+726 YLSSVDAVHTS
-737 LTAAETEKRF
+737 LTAAETEKRYE
-747 SNGAAGTVVP
+747 NGVADTVVP

-785 ADGTTDVQNLLYTGY
+785 ADGTTDVQSLLYTGY

-807 LTCTSDKEDV
+807 LTCTSDNEDV

-831 GTANLTWTFTWEELD
+831 GTANLTWTFSWEELD
-846 GQQYS
+846 GQPYS
-851 MTLTTIVVNE
+851 MTLTTIVINE

-885 LTKKVKEGF
+885 LTETVAKDY

-911 NERESALC
+911 NERESALS
-919 FTPTAGVTYYIREVA
+919 FTPEAGKTYYIREVS

-949 DTTTVD
+949 DATTVD

-962 SVVDGLNYREAGF
+962 SVVDDLNYREAGF
-975 EATANGHPIEL
+975 EATANGQPIKL
-986 RSVGE
+986 RSVE
-991 PDVTLGGS
+991 EADVKLGGS
-999 AYANLYVRFT
+999 AYAKLYIRFT

-1037 EYWTEAGTEITFT
+1037 EYWTEAGTQITFT

-1133 VVDNGEIRAL
+1133 VVDNGDVREQT
-1143 AFERG
+1143 FERG
-1148 NLTGKLEYTGA
+1148 DLTGKLEYTGA

-1248 TARYLFSGVGRNAKL
+1248 TARFLFSSVSRNAKL

-1288 DGTTVYGT
+1288 DGTTVYGA
-1296 TRTLTCGMFGWY
+1296 TRTLSCGMFGWY

>member
-18 CSMALFLAP
+18 CSMALSLAP
-27 QASADGSA
+27 QASADGSS

-49 QEGSQANDVI
+49 KEDSQAAT
-59 EAIKQLT
+59 AIN
-66 AFHSPIR
+66 AIDRFDE
-73 GGYGTFRIQ
+73 GGAGTFRIQ
-82 LKTQLAGKDFKMTLT
+82 MQTQLGGKDFRMTLT
-97 NYYGTGTVSIGQ
+97 NYYGTEDLKIGAVTVAKLGKGSLNELDASSILTARTEAGQ
-109 VLVGQQGNE
+109 SSFTIPQRGNE
-118 ALSSMDS
+118 
-125 KAATVTAK
+125 T
-133 TSSGST
+133 
-139 NFSIKQGS
+139 
-147 TQDVY
+147 VY
-152 FSFPETL
+152 FSFGEDIPV
-159 PEGTSLIIDIYCT
+159 GTNLIINIYCT
-172 SSRNVRDFALTGGT
+172 NSTAVRDFALTGGT
-186 AWFSGGDTVGDS
+186 AWFNGGNVS
-198 TLSALGNFAN
+198 TSTGLSLMGNAAN
-208 FTSPNDGEGDY
+208 LMSVAKGEGDY
-219 NLLPL
+219 NLLPMF
-224 LQEIDVKASADTYA
+224 QELDVLAAADVYSM
-238 TVFIGD
+238 VFIGD

-264 HNVSVVSSAIKGNE
+264 HNASVVSSAIKGNE

-290 LEGAALTTRFKMDAL
+290 LEGAALTTRFQMDAL

-329 LKDWFND
+329 LKEWFDGSN
-336 SPTRPGG
+336 TRPNG

-349 NIIGGLQDLINK
+349 DIIGGLQDLINK

-369 GTNIQLYFSDIN
+369 GTNIQLYFTDIN
-381 PLLMYA
+381 PLLNYT
-387 RNDSLEWKAE
+387 RNGSLEWSTD

-419 YAGYAP
+419 YAGYVP
-425 FSDAV
+425 FSDVV
-430 GTDVVIDGVTFQKGK
+430 GTDAVIGGVTFQKGQ
-445 IAEVYTTDYAHPSPV
+445 IAEAYTTDYAHPSPK
-460 GMQLEADLIPLSWF
+460 GMQLEADLIPISWF
-474 KTADAV
+474 KAPDAA
-480 PAANEASVKGL
+480 PAANEASVTGL

-505 IASNSGSNV
+505 IASNSGSKV

-519 QQTPVFLL
+519 QQTDVHLL
-527 ASDSQYTDQIDTSDY
+527 ATDTGFEDEIDTGDY
-542 LKGKVGA
+542 GTG
-549 ENGNAYNE
+549 NTGGFYGNAYNE
-557 LGHVK
+557 LGDVA
-562 SVIQRGTNAAPYV
+562 STIQRGTAAAPYV
-575 AQSETE
+575 AAKNVDQSI
-581 RAAEWRRYGYG
+581 AVWRRYGYG
-592 TRIFWQ
+592 TRIYWKDSYYNRF
-598 DTQTGRYL
+598 L
-606 AFYYPSV
+606 SFYYPNV
-613 LNGTISEF
+613 AGGTVSEF
-621 DAGLRDDRPEYK
+621 DAGLRNGQPAHSFADSGSSE
-633 ALEQD
+633 
-638 KLVKL
+638 
-643 KINILT
+643 
-649 DRWYTGGNTSATNW
+649 WYTEGNTSSDRW
-663 STDPWEL
+663 SSDPWET
-670 SMHFAAGSNTA
+670 SMHFAAGGSTA
-681 GDKYFAWGE
+681 GEKYLAWGDMLSS
-690 ALKNNSYATQGGHFR
+690 ANSKYATPGYHFR
-705 VYNTKGSV
+705 VYNTDGSV
-713 SYNGGENGNGTIT
+713 GYKGGENGNGTIT

-737 LTAAETEKRF
+737 LTAAETEKRYET
-747 SNGAAGTVVP
+747 GAAGTVVP

-775 AVVKNTTSFT
+775 AVVKNTTAF
-785 ADGTTDVQNLLYTGY
+785 TTDGSTNVQSLLYTGY

-817 AYFDNGAVKLGGGF
+817 AYFENGAVKLGGGF
-831 GTANLTWTFTWEELD
+831 GTANLTWTFSWEELD
-846 GQQYS
+846 GQSYS
-851 MTLTTIVVNE
+851 MTLTTTVVNE

-919 FTPTAGVTYYIREVA
+919 FTPTAGVTYYIREVS

-975 EATANGHPIEL
+975 EATANGQPIEL
-986 RSVGE
+986 RSVEEAG
-991 PDVTLGGS
+991 VTLGGS

-1037 EYWTEAGTEITFT
+1037 EYWMEAGTEITFT

-1248 TARYLFSGVGRNAKL
+1248 TARFLFSSVSRNAKL

>member
-18 CSMALFLAP
+18 CSMALSLAP
-27 QASADGSA
+27 QASADGSS

-49 QEGSQANDVI
+49 AEDSQAAK
-59 EAIKQLT
+59 AISSISSL
-66 AFHSPIR
+66 AASGR
-73 GGYGTFRIQ
+73 GTFRIQ
-82 LKTQLAGKDFKMTLT
+82 VPTQLGGKDFRMTLT
-97 NYYGTGTVSIGQ
+97 NYYGTGSLSIDKVTIGLQGSEGLSGQASGTTVS
-109 VLVGQQGNE
+109 
-118 ALSSMDS
+118 
-125 KAATVTAK
+125 AK
-133 TSSGST
+133 TSDGKSS
-139 NFSIKQGS
+139 FSIATKA
-147 TQDVY
+147 TQDVF
-152 FSFPETL
+152 FSFPNAI
-159 PEGTSLIIDIYCT
+159 PEGSSLIINIYCT
-172 SSRNVRDFALTGGT
+172 SAKNVRDFALTGGS
-186 AWFSGGDTVGDS
+186 AWFQSGDVTNDLN
-198 TLSALGNFAN
+198 LSLIGNAAN
-208 FTSPNDGEGDY
+208 LVSINNGEGDY

-224 LQEIDVKASADTYA
+224 LQEIDVMASADTYT

-290 LEGAALTTRFKMDAL
+290 LEGAALTTRFQMDAL

-329 LKDWFND
+329 LKEWFNG
-336 SPTRPGG
+336 SSTRPKG
-343 FTPTAQ
+343 FTPTAEQ
-349 NIIGGLQDLINK
+349 IIGGFQNLIDQ
-361 VNAYNAAN
+361 VNSYNQTN

-381 PLLMYA
+381 PLLNYT
-387 RNDSLEWKAE
+387 RNKSLKWTAE
-397 MATAANNIRLT
+397 MATNANNIRLK
-408 VNQWLADNQSQ
+408 VNQWLADNRNL

-445 IAEVYTTDYAHPSPV
+445 IAEAYTTDYAHPSPV

-474 KTADAV
+474 KAADAA
-480 PAANEASVKGL
+480 PAANEASVTGL

-505 IASNSGSNV
+505 IASNSGSKV
-514 KDTVG
+514 KDTAG
-519 QQTPVFLL
+519 QQMAVHLL
-527 ASDSQYTDQIDTSDY
+527 ATDTSFNDEIDTSDY
-542 LKGKVGA
+542 PKSKTGGYY
-549 ENGNAYNE
+549 GNAYNE
-557 LGHVK
+557 LGDVA
-562 SVIQRGTNAAPYV
+562 STIQRGTAAAPYV
-575 AQSETE
+575 AAKNVDQSI
-581 RAAEWRRYGYG
+581 AVWRRYGYG
-592 TRIFWQ
+592 TRIYWQ
-598 DTQTGRYL
+598 DSYYSRFL
-606 AFYYPSV
+606 SFYYP
-613 LNGTISEF
+613 LPPLRGTVSEF
-621 DAGLRDDRPEYK
+621 DAGLRDGLPSHSFADSGSR
-633 ALEQD
+633 A
-638 KLVKL
+638 
-643 KINILT
+643 
-649 DRWYTGGNTSATNW
+649 WYTEGNTSSDRW
-663 STDPWEL
+663 SSDPWEL
-670 SMHFAAGSNTA
+670 SMHLGAAGSVA
-681 GDKYFAWGE
+681 GDKYLAWGDMLSS
-690 ALKNNSYATQGGHFR
+690 ANSRYATPGYHFR
-705 VYNTKGSV
+705 VYNTDGSV
-713 SYNGGENGNGTIT
+713 GYKGGENGNGTIT
-726 YLSSVDSVHTT
+726 YLSSVDTVHTT

-767 NVETTKAN
+767 NVGTTKAN
-775 AVVKNTTSFT
+775 AVVKNTTAF
-785 ADGTTDVQNLLYTGY
+785 TTDGSTNVQSLLYTGY

-817 AYFDNGAVKLGGGF
+817 AYFENGAVKLGGGL

-851 MTLTTIVVNE
+851 MTLTTVVINE

-885 LTKKVKEGF
+885 LTKTVAEGY

-904 YTQPVSY
+904 YTTPVSY
-911 NERESALC
+911 SGLENALC
-919 FTPTAGVTYYIREVA
+919 FTPEAGKAYYIREVPNT
-934 DAYLQPKSLSLSKHK
+934 YLQPKSLSLSKHK

-975 EATANGHPIEL
+975 EATANGQPIEL
-986 RSVGE
+986 RSVE
-991 PDVTLGGS
+991 EADVTLGGS
-999 AYANLYVRFT
+999 AYKNLYVRFT
-1009 NGTEWNLTANSETF
+1009 NGTEWHLTANSETF

-1037 EYWTEAGTEITFT
+1037 EYWTGAGTEITFT

-1100 VEAAQAAML
+1100 MEAAQAAML

-1133 VVDNGEIRAL
+1133 LVDNGDVREQT
-1143 AFERG
+1143 FERG
-1148 NLTGKLEYTGA
+1148 DLTGKLEYTGA

-1248 TARYLFSGVGRNAKL
+1248 TARFLFSSVSRNAKL

-1296 TRTLTCGMFGWY
+1296 TRTLTCGLFGWY

>member
-27 QASADGSA
+27 QASADGSS

-49 QEGSQANDVI
+49 AEDSQAAK
-59 EAIKQLT
+59 AISSISSL
-66 AFHSPIR
+66 AASGR
-73 GGYGTFRIQ
+73 GTFRIQ
-82 LKTQLAGKDFKMTLT
+82 VPTQLGGKDFRMTLT
-97 NYYGTGTVSIGQ
+97 NYYGTGSLSIDKVTIGLQGSEGLSGQASGTTVS
-109 VLVGQQGNE
+109 
-118 ALSSMDS
+118 
-125 KAATVTAK
+125 AK
-133 TSSGST
+133 TSDGKSS
-139 NFSIKQGS
+139 FSIATKA
-147 TQDVY
+147 TQDVF
-152 FSFPETL
+152 FSFPNAI
-159 PEGTSLIIDIYCT
+159 PEGSSLIINIYCT
-172 SSRNVRDFALTGGT
+172 SAKNVRDFALTGGS
-186 AWFSGGDTVGDS
+186 AWFQSGDVTNDLN
-198 TLSALGNFAN
+198 LSLIGNAAN
-208 FTSPNDGEGDY
+208 LVSINNGEGDY

-224 LQEIDVKASADTYA
+224 LQEIDVMASADTYT

-290 LEGAALTTRFKMDAL
+290 LEGAALTTRFQMDAL

-312 IFVKIGANDI
+312 IFVKIGTNDI

-329 LKDWFND
+329 LKEWFNG
-336 SPTRPGG
+336 SSTRPKG

-349 NIIGGLQDLINK
+349 NIIGGLQDLIDQ
-361 VNAYNAAN
+361 VNTYNAAN
-369 GTNIQLYFSDIN
+369 GTNIQLYFTDIN
-381 PLLMYA
+381 PLLNYT
-387 RNDSLEWKAE
+387 RNDSLIWTAE

-425 FSDAV
+425 FSNAV

-445 IAEVYTTDYAHPSPV
+445 IAEAYTTDYAHPSPV

-474 KTADAV
+474 KAADAT

-491 WVATNEAPTNGLWM
+491 WVATNKAPTNGLWM
-505 IASNSGSNV
+505 IASNSGSKV
-514 KDTVG
+514 KDTAG
-519 QQTPVFLL
+519 QQTAVHLL
-527 ASDSQYTDQIDTSDY
+527 ATDTSFNDEIDTSRY
-542 LKGKVGA
+542 PKGGYFNNKPGGFY
-549 ENGNAYNE
+549 GNAYNE
-557 LGHVK
+557 LGDVA
-562 SVIQRGTNAAPYV
+562 STIQRGTSAAPYV
-575 AQSETE
+575 AAKNVDQNI
-581 RAAEWRRYGYG
+581 AVWRRYGYG
-592 TRIFWQ
+592 TRIYWKDSYYDRF
-598 DTQTGRYL
+598 L
-606 AFYYPSV
+606 SFYYPNV
-613 LNGTISEF
+613 IGGTVSEF
-621 DAGLRDDRPEYK
+621 DAGLRDGQPAHSFADNGSS
-633 ALEQD
+633 A
-638 KLVKL
+638 
-643 KINILT
+643 
-649 DRWYTGGNTSATNW
+649 WYTEGNTSSDRW
-663 STDPWEL
+663 SSDPWEL
-670 SMHFAAGSNTA
+670 SMHLGAAGSVA
-681 GDKYFAWGE
+681 GDKYLAWGDMLSS
-690 ALKNNSYATQGGHFR
+690 ANSKYATPGYHFR
-705 VYNTKGSV
+705 VYNTDGSV
-713 SYNGGENGNGTIT
+713 GYKGGENGNGTIT

-737 LTAAETEKRF
+737 LTTAETEKRF

-757 FDFILTDDLL
+757 FELLLTDDLL
-767 NVETTKAN
+767 NVETTTSN

-785 ADGTTDVQNLLYTGY
+785 VDGTTDVQRLLYTGY

-817 AYFDNGAVKLGGGF
+817 AYFENGAVKLGGGF
-831 GTANLTWTFTWEELD
+831 GTANLTWTFSWEELD
-846 GQQYS
+846 GQSYS
-851 MTLTTIVVNE
+851 MTLTTVVINE
-861 GGQFTLVHG
+861 SGQFTLVHG
-870 SNGETE
+870 SNGESE

-904 YTQPVSY
+904 YTTPVTYSGLE
-911 NERESALC
+911 NALC
-919 FTPTAGVTYYIREVA
+919 FTPEAGKAYYIREVPNT
-934 DAYLQPKSLSLSKHK
+934 YLQPKSLSLSKHK

-986 RSVGE
+986 RSVE
-991 PDVTLGGS
+991 EADVTLGGS
-999 AYANLYVRFT
+999 AYANFYVRFT
-1009 NGTEWNLTANSETF
+1009 NGTEWHLTANSETF

-1037 EYWTEAGTEITFT
+1037 EYWAEAGTEITFT

-1133 VVDNGEIRAL
+1133 VVDNGDVREQT
-1143 AFERG
+1143 FERG
-1148 NLTGKLEYTGA
+1148 DLTGKLEYAGA

-1201 YVEQRWLSSRELQLM
+1201 YVEQRWLSSRELQFM

-1248 TARYLFSGVGRNAKL
+1248 TARFLFSSVSRNAKL

-1296 TRTLTCGMFGWY
+1296 TRTLTCGLFGWY

>member
-27 QASADGSA
+27 QASADGSS

-49 QEGSQANDVI
+49 AEDSQAAK
-59 EAIKQLT
+59 AISSISSL
-66 AFHSPIR
+66 AASGR
-73 GGYGTFRIQ
+73 GTFRIQ
-82 LKTQLAGKDFKMTLT
+82 VPTQLGGKDFRMTLT
-97 NYYGTGTVSIGQ
+97 NYYGTGSLSIDKVTIGLQGSEGLSGQASGTTVS
-109 VLVGQQGNE
+109 
-118 ALSSMDS
+118 
-125 KAATVTAK
+125 AK
-133 TSSGST
+133 TSDGKSS
-139 NFSIKQGS
+139 FSIATKA
-147 TQDVY
+147 TQDVF
-152 FSFPETL
+152 FSFPNAI
-159 PEGTSLIIDIYCT
+159 PEGSSLIINIYCT
-172 SSRNVRDFALTGGT
+172 SAKNVRDFALTGGS
-186 AWFSGGDTVGDS
+186 AWFQSGDVTNDLN
-198 TLSALGNFAN
+198 LSLIGNAAN
-208 FTSPNDGEGDY
+208 LVSINNGEGDY

-264 HNVSVVSSAIKGNE
+264 HNASVVSSAIKGNE

-290 LEGAALTTRFKMDAL
+290 LEGAALTTRFQMDAL

-329 LKDWFND
+329 LKEWFNG
-336 SPTRPGG
+336 SSTRPKG
-343 FTPTAQ
+343 FTPTAEQ
-349 NIIGGLQDLINK
+349 IIGGLQDLIDQ

-369 GTNIQLYFSDIN
+369 GTNIQLYFTDIN
-381 PLLMYA
+381 PLLNYT
-387 RNDSLEWKAE
+387 RNDSLIWTAE

-425 FSDAV
+425 FSNAV

-445 IAEVYTTDYAHPSPV
+445 IAEAYTTDYAHPSPK
-460 GMQLEADLIPLSWF
+460 GMQLEADLIPISWF
-474 KTADAV
+474 KAADAA

-505 IASNSGSNV
+505 IASNSGSKV
-514 KDTVG
+514 KDTAG
-519 QQTPVFLL
+519 QQTAVHLL
-527 ASDSQYTDQIDTSDY
+527 ATDTRFDDEIDTSDY
-542 LKGKVGA
+542 PNRQTGCKR
-549 ENGNAYNE
+549 GNAYNE
-557 LGHVK
+557 LGDVT
-562 SVIQRGTNAAPYV
+562 STIQRGTSAAPYV
-575 AQSETE
+575 AAKNVDQSI
-581 RAAEWRRYGYG
+581 AVWRRYGYG
-592 TRIFWQ
+592 TRIYWQ
-598 DTQTGRYL
+598 DSHFNRFL
-606 AFYYPSV
+606 SFYYPFK
-613 LNGTISEF
+613 LGTVSEF
-621 DAGLRDDRPEYK
+621 DAGLRDRQPAHSFADGGSDE
-633 ALEQD
+633 
-638 KLVKL
+638 
-643 KINILT
+643 
-649 DRWYTGGNTSATNW
+649 WYTEGNTSSDRW
-663 STDPWEL
+663 SSDPWEL
-670 SMHFAAGSNTA
+670 SMHLGAAGSVA
-681 GDKYFAWGE
+681 GDKYLAWGE

-705 VYNTKGSV
+705 VYNTDGSV
-713 SYNGGENGNGTIT
+713 GYKGGENGNGTIT

-775 AVVKNTTSFT
+775 AVVKNTTAF
-785 ADGTTDVQNLLYTGY
+785 TTDGSTNVQSLLYTGY

-817 AYFDNGAVKLGGGF
+817 AYFENGAVKLGGGF
-831 GTANLTWTFTWEELD
+831 GTANLTWTFSWEELD

-851 MTLTTIVVNE
+851 MTLTTVVINE

-899 FLDAA
+899 FLDAT
-904 YTQPVSY
+904 YTQPVTYSGPE
-911 NERESALC
+911 NALS
-919 FTPTAGVTYYIREVA
+919 FTPEAGKAYYIREVS

-949 DTTTVD
+949 DATTVD

-975 EATANGHPIEL
+975 EATANGQPIEL
-986 RSVGE
+986 RSVE
-991 PDVTLGGS
+991 EADVTLGGS
-999 AYANLYVRFT
+999 AYKNLHVRFT

-1023 GNLSGYLTCLEVPK
+1023 GNLSGYLTCLDVPK

-1100 VEAAQAAML
+1100 VEAAQAATL

-1133 VVDNGEIRAL
+1133 VVDNGEIREL

-1248 TARYLFSGVGRNAKL
+1248 TARFLFSSVSRNAKL

>member
-27 QASADGSA
+27 QASADGSS

-49 QEGSQANDVI
+49 AEDSQAAK
-59 EAIKQLT
+59 AISSISSL
-66 AFHSPIR
+66 AASGR
-73 GGYGTFRIQ
+73 GTFRIQ
-82 LKTQLAGKDFKMTLT
+82 VPTQLGGKDFRMTLT
-97 NYYGTGTVSIGQ
+97 NYYGTGSLSIDKVTIGLQGSEGLSGQASGTTVS
-109 VLVGQQGNE
+109 
-118 ALSSMDS
+118 
-125 KAATVTAK
+125 AK
-133 TSSGST
+133 TSDGKSS
-139 NFSIKQGS
+139 FSIATKA
-147 TQDVY
+147 TQDVF
-152 FSFPETL
+152 FSFPNAI
-159 PEGTSLIIDIYCT
+159 PEGSSLIINIYCT
-172 SSRNVRDFALTGGT
+172 SSKNVRDFALTGGS
-186 AWFSGGDTVGDS
+186 AWFQSGDVTNDLN
-198 TLSALGNFAN
+198 LSLIGNAAN
-208 FTSPNDGEGDY
+208 LVSINNGEGDY

-329 LKDWFND
+329 LKEWFD
-336 SPTRPGG
+336 GSGTRPDGYV
-343 FTPTAQ
+343 PTAEQ
-349 NIIGGLQDLINK
+349 IIGGYQNLIDQ

-369 GTNIQLYFSDIN
+369 GTNIQLYFTDIN
-381 PLLMYA
+381 PLLGYTRA
-387 RNDSLEWKAE
+387 NSLTWTAD
-397 MATAANNIRLT
+397 MATAANNIRLA

-419 YAGYAP
+419 YAGYVP

-445 IAEVYTTDYAHPSPV
+445 IAEAYTTDYAHPSPV

-474 KTADAV
+474 KAADAT

-491 WVATNEAPTNGLWM
+491 WVATNKAPTNGLWM
-505 IASNSGSNV
+505 IASNSGSKV
-514 KDTVG
+514 KDTAG
-519 QQTPVFLL
+519 QQTAVHLL
-527 ASDSQYTDQIDTSDY
+527 ATDTSFNDEIDTSDY
-542 LKGKVGA
+542 PGSRTGGYY
-549 ENGNAYNE
+549 GNAYNE
-557 LGHVK
+557 LGDVA
-562 SVIQRGTNAAPYV
+562 STIQRGTSAAPYV
-575 AQSETE
+575 AAKNVDQSI
-581 RAAEWRRYGYG
+581 AVWRRYGYG
-592 TRIFWQ
+592 TRIYWQ
-598 DTQTGRYL
+598 DSYYSRFL
-606 AFYYPSV
+606 SFYYP
-613 LNGTISEF
+613 LPPLRGTVSEF
-621 DAGLRDDRPEYK
+621 DAGLRDGLPSHSFADSGSR
-633 ALEQD
+633 A
-638 KLVKL
+638 
-643 KINILT
+643 
-649 DRWYTGGNTSATNW
+649 WYTEGNTSSDRW
-663 STDPWEL
+663 SSDPWEL
-670 SMHFAAGSNTA
+670 SMHLGAAGSVA
-681 GDKYFAWGE
+681 GDKYLAWGDMLSS
-690 ALKNNSYATQGGHFR
+690 ANSRYATPGYHFR
-705 VYNTKGSV
+705 VYNTDGSV
-713 SYNGGENGNGTIT
+713 GYKGGENGNGTIT
-726 YLSSVDSVHTT
+726 YLSSVDSVHTS
-737 LTAAETEKRF
+737 LTTVETEKRF
-747 SNGAAGTVVP
+747 SNGAAGTVIP

-767 NVETTKAN
+767 NVETTTSN

-785 ADGTTDVQNLLYTGY
+785 ADGTTDVQRLLYTGY

-817 AYFDNGAVKLGGGF
+817 AYFENGAVKLGGGF
-831 GTANLTWTFTWEELD
+831 GTANLTWTFSWEELD

-851 MTLTTIVVNE
+851 MTLTTVVINE

-919 FTPTAGVTYYIREVA
+919 FTPEAGKAYYIREVPNT
-934 DAYLQPKSLSLSKHK
+934 YLQPKSLSLSKHK
-949 DTTTVD
+949 DATTVD

-975 EATANGHPIEL
+975 DATANGQPIEL
-986 RSVGE
+986 RSVE
-991 PDVTLGGS
+991 ETDVTLGGS

-1023 GNLSGYLTCLEVPK
+1023 GKLSGYLTCLEVPK
-1037 EYWTEAGTEITFT
+1037 EYWTKADTQITFT

-1133 VVDNGEIRAL
+1133 VVDNGDVHEQT
-1143 AFERG
+1143 FERG
-1148 NLTGKLEYTGA
+1148 DLTGKLEYAGA

-1248 TARYLFSGVGRNAKL
+1248 TARFLFSSVSRNAKL

>member
-27 QASADGSA
+27 QASADGSS

-49 QEGSQANDVI
+49 AEDSQAAK
-59 EAIKQLT
+59 AISSISSL
-66 AFHSPIR
+66 ASNGR
-73 GGYGTFRIQ
+73 GTFRIQ
-82 LKTQLAGKDFKMTLT
+82 VPTQLGGKDFRMTLT
-97 NYYGTGTVSIGQ
+97 NYYGTGSLSIDKVTIGLQGSEGLSGQASGTTVS
-109 VLVGQQGNE
+109 
-118 ALSSMDS
+118 
-125 KAATVTAK
+125 AK
-133 TSSGST
+133 TSDGKSS
-139 NFSIKQGS
+139 FSIATKA
-147 TQDVY
+147 TQDVF
-152 FSFPETL
+152 FSFPNAI
-159 PEGTSLIIDIYCT
+159 PEGSSLIINIYCT
-172 SSRNVRDFALTGGT
+172 SAKNVRDFALTGGS
-186 AWFSGGDTVGDS
+186 AWFQSGDVTNDLN
-198 TLSALGNFAN
+198 LSLIGNAAN
-208 FTSPNDGEGDY
+208 LVSINNGEGDY

-264 HNVSVVSSAIKGNE
+264 HNASVVSSAIKGNE

-329 LKDWFND
+329 LKEWFNG
-336 SPTRPGG
+336 SNTRPDGYQ
-343 FTPTAQ
+343 PTAEQ
-349 NIIGGLQDLINK
+349 IIGGFQNLIDQ
-361 VNAYNAAN
+361 VNSYNQRN

-397 MATAANNIRLT
+397 MATAANNIRLA
-408 VNQWLADNQSQ
+408 VNQWLAHNQNK

-445 IAEVYTTDYAHPSPV
+445 IAEAYTTDYAHPSPV
-460 GMQLEADLIPLSWF
+460 GMQLEADLIPISWF
-474 KTADAV
+474 KAADAA
-480 PAANEASVKGL
+480 PAANEARVTGL
-491 WVATNEAPTNGLWM
+491 WVATNKAPTNGLWM
-505 IASNSGSNV
+505 IASNSGSKV
-514 KDTVG
+514 KDTAG
-519 QQTPVFLL
+519 QQTAVHLL
-527 ASDSQYTDQIDTSDY
+527 ATDTSFNDEIDTSDY
-542 LKGKVGA
+542 PGSRTGGYY
-549 ENGNAYNE
+549 GNAYNE
-557 LGHVK
+557 LGDVA
-562 SVIQRGTNAAPYV
+562 STIQRGTAAAPYV
-575 AQSETE
+575 AAKNVDQSI
-581 RAAEWRRYGYG
+581 AVWRRYGYG
-592 TRIFWQ
+592 TRIYWQ
-598 DTQTGRYL
+598 DSYYSRFL
-606 AFYYPSV
+606 SFYYP
-613 LNGTISEF
+613 LPPLRGTVSEF
-621 DAGLRDDRPEYK
+621 DAGLRDGLPSHSFADSGSR
-633 ALEQD
+633 A
-638 KLVKL
+638 
-643 KINILT
+643 
-649 DRWYTGGNTSATNW
+649 WYTEGNTSSDRW
-663 STDPWEL
+663 SSDPWEL
-670 SMHFAAGSNTA
+670 SMHLGAAGSVA
-681 GDKYFAWGE
+681 GDKYLAWGDKLSS
-690 ALKNNSYATQGGHFR
+690 ANSRYATPGYHFR
-705 VYNTKGSV
+705 VYNTDGSV
-713 SYNGGENGNGTIT
+713 GYKGGENGNGTIT

-767 NVETTKAN
+767 NVGTTKAN
-775 AVVKNTTSFT
+775 AVVKNTTAF
-785 ADGTTDVQNLLYTGY
+785 TTDGSTNVQSLLYTGY

-817 AYFDNGAVKLGGGF
+817 AYFENGAVKLGGGF

-846 GQQYS
+846 GQSYS

-861 GGQFTLVHG
+861 GGQFTLVY
-870 SNGETE
+870 SNGDRE
-876 TLDVSTDFD
+876 TLDVTTNFD

-911 NERESALC
+911 NERENALC
-919 FTPTAGVTYYIREVA
+919 FTPEANATYYIREVS

-949 DTTTVD
+949 DATTVD

-975 EATANGHPIEL
+975 EATANGQPIVL
-986 RSVGE
+986 RSVE
-991 PDVTLGGS
+991 EADVTLGGS

-1076 DTDPKYSKI
+1076 DTAPKYSKI

-1133 VVDNGEIRAL
+1133 VVDNGEVRAL

-1248 TARYLFSGVGRNAKL
+1248 TARYLFSSVSRNAKL

-1296 TRTLTCGMFGWY
+1296 TRTLTCGLFGWY

>member
-18 CSMALFLAP
+18 CSMALSLAP
-27 QASADGSA
+27 QASADGSS

-49 QEGSQANDVI
+49 AEDSQAAK
-59 EAIKQLT
+59 AISSISSL
-66 AFHSPIR
+66 ASNGR
-73 GGYGTFRIQ
+73 GTFRIQ
-82 LKTQLAGKDFKMTLT
+82 VPTQLGGKDFRMTLT
-97 NYYGTGTVSIGQ
+97 NYYGTGSLSIDKVTIGLQGSEGLSGQASGTTVS
-109 VLVGQQGNE
+109 
-118 ALSSMDS
+118 
-125 KAATVTAK
+125 AK
-133 TSSGST
+133 TSDGKSS
-139 NFSIKQGS
+139 FSIATKA
-147 TQDVY
+147 TQDVF
-152 FSFPETL
+152 FSFPNAI
-159 PEGTSLIIDIYCT
+159 PEGSSLIINIYCT
-172 SSRNVRDFALTGGT
+172 SAKNVRDFALTGGS
-186 AWFSGGDTVGDS
+186 AWFQSGDVTNDLN
-198 TLSALGNFAN
+198 LSLIGNAAN
-208 FTSPNDGEGDY
+208 LVSINNGEGDY

-224 LQEIDVKASADTYA
+224 LQEIDVMASADTYT

-250 IPNMLQDNLQKNGV
+250 IPNMLQDNLQRNGI

-290 LEGAALTTRFKMDAL
+290 LEGAALTTRFQMDAL

-329 LKDWFND
+329 LKEWFD
-336 SPTRPGG
+336 GSGPRPDGYQ
-343 FTPTAQ
+343 PTAEQ
-349 NIIGGLQDLINK
+349 IIGGFQNLIDQ
-361 VNAYNAAN
+361 VNSYNQRN

-387 RNDSLEWKAE
+387 RNDSLIWTAE

-425 FSDAV
+425 FSNAV

-445 IAEVYTTDYAHPSPV
+445 IAEAYTTDYAHPSPV

-474 KTADAV
+474 KAADAT

-491 WVATNEAPTNGLWM
+491 WVATNKAPTNGLWM
-505 IASNSGSNV
+505 IASNSGSKV
-514 KDTVG
+514 KDTAG
-519 QQTPVFLL
+519 QQTAVHLL
-527 ASDSQYTDQIDTSDY
+527 ATDTSFNDEIDTSDY
-542 LKGKVGA
+542 PGSRTGGYY
-549 ENGNAYNE
+549 GNAYNE
-557 LGHVK
+557 LGDVA
-562 SVIQRGTNAAPYV
+562 STIQRGTAAAPYV
-575 AQSETE
+575 AAKNVDQSI
-581 RAAEWRRYGYG
+581 AVWRRYGYG
-592 TRIFWQ
+592 TRIYWQ
-598 DTQTGRYL
+598 DSYYSRFL
-606 AFYYPSV
+606 SFYYP
-613 LNGTISEF
+613 LPPLRGTVSEF
-621 DAGLRDDRPEYK
+621 DAGLRDGLPSHSFADSGSR
-633 ALEQD
+633 A
-638 KLVKL
+638 
-643 KINILT
+643 
-649 DRWYTGGNTSATNW
+649 WYTEGNTSSDRW
-663 STDPWEL
+663 SSDPWEL
-670 SMHFAAGSNTA
+670 SMHLGAAGSVA
-681 GDKYFAWGE
+681 GDKYLAWGDMLSS
-690 ALKNNSYATQGGHFR
+690 ANSRYATPGYHFR
-705 VYNTKGSV
+705 VYNTDGSV
-713 SYNGGENGNGTIT
+713 GYKGGENGNGTIT

-767 NVETTKAN
+767 NVGTTKAN
-775 AVVKNTTSFT
+775 AVVKNTTAF
-785 ADGTTDVQNLLYTGY
+785 TTDGSTNVQSLLYTGY

-817 AYFDNGAVKLGGGF
+817 AYFDNGVVKLGGGF

-846 GQQYS
+846 GQSYS

-861 GGQFTLVHG
+861 GGQFTLVY
-870 SNGETE
+870 SNGDRE
-876 TLDVSTDFD
+876 TLDVTTNFD

-911 NERESALC
+911 NERENALC
-919 FTPTAGVTYYIREVA
+919 FTPEANATYYIREVS
-934 DAYLQPKSLSLSKHK
+934 DTYLQPKSLSLSKHK
-949 DTTTVD
+949 DATTVD

-975 EATANGHPIEL
+975 EATANGQPIVL
-986 RSVGE
+986 RSVE
-991 PDVTLGGS
+991 EADVTLGGS

-1076 DTDPKYSKI
+1076 DTAPKYSKI

-1133 VVDNGEIRAL
+1133 VVDNGEIREL

-1225 QTGFVINGVEIPAA
+1225 QTGFLQNL
-1239 SVSSRYGIY
+1239 RYI
-1248 TARYLFSGVGRNAKL
+1248 ARL
-1263 AVLKYDVSG
+1263 A
-1272 LRRGASLEITP
+1272 
-1283 YWVTL
+1283 
-1288 DGTTVYGT
+1288 
-1296 TRTLTCGMFGWY
+1296 RTQQQ

>member
-27 QASADGSA
+27 QASADGSS
-35 EHWVAAWHGSVLNA
+35 ERWVAAWHGSVLNA
-49 QEGSQANDVI
+49 AEDSQAAK
-59 EAIKQLT
+59 AISSISSL
-66 AFHSPIR
+66 ASNGR
-73 GGYGTFRIQ
+73 GTFRIQ
-82 LKTQLAGKDFKMTLT
+82 VPTQLGGKDFRMTLT
-97 NYYGTGTVSIGQ
+97 NYYGTGSLSIDKVTIGLQGSEGLSGQASGTTVS
-109 VLVGQQGNE
+109 
-118 ALSSMDS
+118 
-125 KAATVTAK
+125 AK
-133 TSSGST
+133 TSDGKSS
-139 NFSIKQGS
+139 FSIATKA
-147 TQDVY
+147 TQDVF
-152 FSFPETL
+152 FSFPNAI
-159 PEGTSLIIDIYCT
+159 PEGSSLIINIYCT
-172 SSRNVRDFALTGGT
+172 SAKNVRDFALTGGS
-186 AWFSGGDTVGDS
+186 AWFQSGDVTNDLN
-198 TLSALGNFAN
+198 LSLIGNAAN
-208 FTSPNDGEGDY
+208 LVSINNGEGDY

-224 LQEIDVKASADTYA
+224 LQEIDVMASADTYT

-250 IPNMLQDNLQKNGV
+250 IPNMLQDNLQRNGI

-290 LEGAALTTRFKMDAL
+290 LEGAALTTRFQMDAL

-329 LKDWFND
+329 LKEWFNG
-336 SPTRPGG
+336 SGTRPDGYQ
-343 FTPTAQ
+343 PTAEQ
-349 NIIGGLQDLINK
+349 IIGGFQNLIDQ

-369 GTNIQLYFSDIN
+369 GTNIQLYFTDIN
-381 PLLMYA
+381 PLLNYT
-387 RNDSLEWKAE
+387 RNDSLIWTAE

-425 FSDAV
+425 FSNAV

-445 IAEVYTTDYAHPSPV
+445 IAEAYTTDYAHPSPV

-474 KTADAV
+474 KAADAT

-491 WVATNEAPTNGLWM
+491 WVATNKAPTNGLWM
-505 IASNSGSNV
+505 IASNSGSKV
-514 KDTVG
+514 KDTAG
-519 QQTPVFLL
+519 QQTAVHLL
-527 ASDSQYTDQIDTSDY
+527 ATDTSFNDEIDTSDY
-542 LKGKVGA
+542 PGSRTGGYY
-549 ENGNAYNE
+549 GNAYNE
-557 LGHVK
+557 LGDVA
-562 SVIQRGTNAAPYV
+562 STIQRGTAAAPYV
-575 AQSETE
+575 AAKNVDQSI
-581 RAAEWRRYGYG
+581 AVWRRYGYG
-592 TRIFWQ
+592 TRIYWQ
-598 DTQTGRYL
+598 DSYYSRFL
-606 AFYYPSV
+606 SFYYP
-613 LNGTISEF
+613 LPPLRGTVSEF
-621 DAGLRDDRPEYK
+621 DAGLRDGLPSHSFADSGSR
-633 ALEQD
+633 A
-638 KLVKL
+638 
-643 KINILT
+643 
-649 DRWYTGGNTSATNW
+649 WYTEGNTSSDRW
-663 STDPWEL
+663 SSDPWEL
-670 SMHFAAGSNTA
+670 SMHLGAAGSVA
-681 GDKYFAWGE
+681 GDKYLAWGDMLSS
-690 ALKNNSYATQGGHFR
+690 ANSRYATPGYHFR
-705 VYNTKGSV
+705 VYNTDGSV
-713 SYNGGENGNGTIT
+713 GYKGGENGNGTIT

-767 NVETTKAN
+767 NVETTTSN

-785 ADGTTDVQNLLYTGY
+785 ADGTTDVQRLLYTGY

-817 AYFDNGAVKLGGGF
+817 AYFENGAVKLGGGL
-831 GTANLTWTFTWEELD
+831 GTANLTWTFSWEELD

-851 MTLTTIVVNE
+851 MTLTTVVINE

-876 TLDVSTDFD
+876 MLDVSTDFD
-885 LTKKVKEGF
+885 LTETVAEGY

-904 YTQPVSY
+904 YTTPVTYSGLE
-911 NERESALC
+911 NALC
-919 FTPTAGVTYYIREVA
+919 FTPEAGKAYYIREVPNT
-934 DAYLQPKSLSLSKHK
+934 YLQPKSLSLSKHK
-949 DTTTVD
+949 DATTVD

-986 RSVGE
+986 RSVE
-991 PDVTLGGS
+991 EADVTLGGS

-1037 EYWTEAGTEITFT
+1037 EYWMEAGTEITFT

-1100 VEAAQAAML
+1100 VEAAQVAML

-1133 VVDNGEIRAL
+1133 VVDNGEVRAL

-1248 TARYLFSGVGRNAKL
+1248 TARFLFSSVSRNAKL

>member
-27 QASADGSA
+27 QASADGSS

-49 QEGSQANDVI
+49 AEDSQAAK
-59 EAIKQLT
+59 AISSISSL
-66 AFHSPIR
+66 AASGR
-73 GGYGTFRIQ
+73 GTFRIQ
-82 LKTQLAGKDFKMTLT
+82 VPTQLGGKDFRMTLT
-97 NYYGTGTVSIGQ
+97 NYYGTGSLSIDKVTIGLQGSEGLSGQASGTTVS
-109 VLVGQQGNE
+109 
-118 ALSSMDS
+118 
-125 KAATVTAK
+125 AK
-133 TSSGST
+133 TSDGKSS
-139 NFSIKQGS
+139 FSIATKA
-147 TQDVY
+147 TQDVF
-152 FSFPETL
+152 FSFPNAI
-159 PEGTSLIIDIYCT
+159 PEGSSLIINIYCT
-172 SSRNVRDFALTGGT
+172 SAKNVRDFALTGGS
-186 AWFSGGDTVGDS
+186 AWFQSGDVTNDLN
-198 TLSALGNFAN
+198 LSLIGNAAN
-208 FTSPNDGEGDY
+208 LVSINNGEGDY

-224 LQEIDVKASADTYA
+224 LQEIDVMASADTYT

-290 LEGAALTTRFKMDAL
+290 LEGAALTTRFQMDAL

-329 LKDWFND
+329 LKEWFNG
-336 SPTRPGG
+336 SGTRPDGYQ
-343 FTPTAQ
+343 PTAEQ
-349 NIIGGLQDLINK
+349 IIGGFQNLIDQ
-361 VNAYNAAN
+361 VNSYNQRN

-397 MATAANNIRLT
+397 MATAANNIRLA
-408 VNQWLADNQSQ
+408 VNQWLAHNQNK

-425 FSDAV
+425 FSDAI

-445 IAEVYTTDYAHPSPV
+445 IAEAYTTDYAHPSPV

-474 KTADAV
+474 KAADAT

-491 WVATNEAPTNGLWM
+491 WVATNKAPTNGLWM
-505 IASNSGSNV
+505 IASNSGSKV
-514 KDTVG
+514 KDTAG
-519 QQTPVFLL
+519 QQTAVHLL
-527 ASDSQYTDQIDTSDY
+527 ATDTSFNDEIDTSDY
-542 LKGKVGA
+542 PGSRTGGYY
-549 ENGNAYNE
+549 GNAYNE
-557 LGHVK
+557 LGDVA
-562 SVIQRGTNAAPYV
+562 STIQRGTAAAPYV
-575 AQSETE
+575 AAKNVDQSI
-581 RAAEWRRYGYG
+581 AVWRRYGYG
-592 TRIFWQ
+592 TRIYWQ
-598 DTQTGRYL
+598 DSYYSRFL
-606 AFYYPSV
+606 SFYYP
-613 LNGTISEF
+613 LPPLRGTVSEF
-621 DAGLRDDRPEYK
+621 DAGLRDGLPSHSFADSGSR
-633 ALEQD
+633 A
-638 KLVKL
+638 
-643 KINILT
+643 
-649 DRWYTGGNTSATNW
+649 WYTEGNTSSDRW
-663 STDPWEL
+663 SSDPWEL
-670 SMHFAAGSNTA
+670 SMHLGAAGSVA
-681 GDKYFAWGE
+681 GDKYLAWGDMLSS
-690 ALKNNSYATQGGHFR
+690 ANSKYATPGYHFR
-705 VYNTKGSV
+705 VYNTDGSV
-713 SYNGGENGNGTIT
+713 GYKGGENGNGTIT

-757 FDFILTDDLL
+757 FELLLTDDLL
-767 NVETTKAN
+767 NVETTTSN

-785 ADGTTDVQNLLYTGY
+785 ADGTTDVQRLLYTGY

-851 MTLTTIVVNE
+851 MTLTTVVINE

-885 LTKKVKEGF
+885 LTKTVAEGY

-904 YTQPVSY
+904 YTTPVTYSGLE
-911 NERESALC
+911 NALC
-919 FTPTAGVTYYIREVA
+919 FTPEAGKAYYIREVPNT
-934 DAYLQPKSLSLSKHK
+934 YLQPKSLSLSKHK

-986 RSVGE
+986 SSVDE
-991 PDVTLGGS
+991 ADVTLGGS
-999 AYANLYVRFT
+999 AYKNLHVRFT
-1009 NGTEWNLTANSETF
+1009 NGTEWHLTANSETF

-1037 EYWTEAGTEITFT
+1037 EYWAEAGTQITFT

-1248 TARYLFSGVGRNAKL
+1248 TARFLFSSVGRNAKL

-1288 DGTTVYGT
+1288 DGTTIYGT
-1296 TRTLTCGMFGWY
+1296 TRTLTCGLFGWY

>member
-27 QASADGSA
+27 QASADGSS

-49 QEGSQANDVI
+49 AEDSQAAK
-59 EAIKQLT
+59 AISSISSL
-66 AFHSPIR
+66 AASGR
-73 GGYGTFRIQ
+73 GTFRIQ
-82 LKTQLAGKDFKMTLT
+82 VPTQLGGKDFRMTLT
-97 NYYGTGTVSIGQ
+97 NYYGTGSLSIDKVTIGLQGSEGLSGQASGTTVS
-109 VLVGQQGNE
+109 
-118 ALSSMDS
+118 
-125 KAATVTAK
+125 AK
-133 TSSGST
+133 TSDGKSS
-139 NFSIKQGS
+139 FSIATKA
-147 TQDVY
+147 TQDVF
-152 FSFPETL
+152 FSFPNAI
-159 PEGTSLIIDIYCT
+159 PEGSSLIINIYCT
-172 SSRNVRDFALTGGT
+172 SAKNVRDFALTGGS
-186 AWFSGGDTVGDS
+186 AWFQSGDVTNDLN
-198 TLSALGNFAN
+198 LSLIGNAAN
-208 FTSPNDGEGDY
+208 LVSINNGEGDY

-290 LEGAALTTRFKMDAL
+290 LEGAALTTRFQMDAL

-329 LKDWFND
+329 LKEWFNG
-336 SPTRPGG
+336 SGTRPDGYQ
-343 FTPTAQ
+343 PTAEQ
-349 NIIGGLQDLINK
+349 IIGGFQDLIDQ

-369 GTNIQLYFSDIN
+369 GTNIQLYFTDIN
-381 PLLMYA
+381 PLLGYTRA
-387 RNDSLEWKAE
+387 NSLTWTAD

-425 FSDAV
+425 FSNAV

-445 IAEVYTTDYAHPSPV
+445 IAEAYTTDYAHPSPV

-474 KTADAV
+474 KAADAT

-505 IASNSGSNV
+505 IASNSGSKV
-514 KDTVG
+514 KDTAG
-519 QQTPVFLL
+519 QQMAVHLL
-527 ASDSQYTDQIDTSDY
+527 ATDTRFDDEIDTSDY
-542 LKGKVGA
+542 PNRQTGCKR
-549 ENGNAYNE
+549 GNAYNE
-557 LGHVK
+557 LGDVT
-562 SVIQRGTNAAPYV
+562 STIQRGTSAAPYV
-575 AQSETE
+575 AAKNVDQSI
-581 RAAEWRRYGYG
+581 AVWRRYGYG
-592 TRIFWQ
+592 TRIYWQ
-598 DTQTGRYL
+598 DSHFNRFL
-606 AFYYPSV
+606 SFYYPFK
-613 LNGTISEF
+613 LGTVSEF
-621 DAGLRDDRPEYK
+621 DAGLRDRQPAHSFADGGSDE
-633 ALEQD
+633 
-638 KLVKL
+638 
-643 KINILT
+643 
-649 DRWYTGGNTSATNW
+649 WYTEGNTSSDRW
-663 STDPWEL
+663 SSDPWEL
-670 SMHFAAGSNTA
+670 SMHLGAAGSVA
-681 GDKYFAWGE
+681 GDKYLAWGE

-705 VYNTKGSV
+705 VYNTDGSV
-713 SYNGGENGNGTIT
+713 GYKGGENGNGTIT

-775 AVVKNTTSFT
+775 AVVKNTTAF
-785 ADGTTDVQNLLYTGY
+785 TTDGSTNVQSLLYTGY

-817 AYFDNGAVKLGGGF
+817 AYFENGAVKLGGGF
-831 GTANLTWTFTWEELD
+831 GTANLTWTFSWEELD
-846 GQQYS
+846 GQKYS
-851 MTLTTIVVNE
+851 MTLTTVVINE
-861 GGQFTLVHG
+861 GGQFTIVHS
-870 SNGETE
+870 SNGATE
-876 TLDVSTDFD
+876 TRNVSTGFD
-885 LTKKVKEGF
+885 LTETVAEDY

-911 NERESALC
+911 NERESALS
-919 FTPTAGVTYYIREVA
+919 FTPEAGKTYYIREVS
-934 DAYLQPKSLSLSKHK
+934 DDYLQPKSLSLSKHK
-949 DTTTVD
+949 DATTVD

-962 SVVDGLNYREAGF
+962 SVVDDLNYREAGF
-975 EATANGHPIEL
+975 EATANGQPIKL
-986 RSVGE
+986 RSVE
-991 PDVTLGGS
+991 EADVKLGGS
-999 AYANLYVRFT
+999 AYAKLYIRFT
-1009 NGTEWNLTANSETF
+1009 NGTEWNLTASSETF

-1037 EYWTEAGTEITFT
+1037 EYWAKAGTQITFT

-1133 VVDNGEIRAL
+1133 VVDNGDVREQT
-1143 AFERG
+1143 FECG
-1148 NLTGKLEYTGA
+1148 DLTGKLEYAGA

-1248 TARYLFSGVGRNAKL
+1248 TARFLFSSVSRNAKL

>member
-27 QASADGSA
+27 QASADGSS

-49 QEGSQANDVI
+49 KEDSQAAK
-59 EAIKQLT
+59 AISSISSL
-66 AFHSPIR
+66 AASGR
-73 GGYGTFRIQ
+73 GTFRIQ
-82 LKTQLAGKDFKMTLT
+82 VPTQLGGKDFRMTLT
-97 NYYGTGTVSIGQ
+97 NYYGTGSLSIDKVTIGLQGSEGLSGQASGTTVS
-109 VLVGQQGNE
+109 
-118 ALSSMDS
+118 
-125 KAATVTAK
+125 AK
-133 TSSGST
+133 TSDGKSS
-139 NFSIKQGS
+139 FSIATKA
-147 TQDVY
+147 TQDVF
-152 FSFPETL
+152 FSFPNAI
-159 PEGTSLIIDIYCT
+159 PEGSSLIINIYCT
-172 SSRNVRDFALTGGT
+172 SAKNVRDFALTGGS
-186 AWFSGGDTVGDS
+186 AWFQSGDVTTDLN
-198 TLSALGNFAN
+198 LSLIGNAAN
-208 FTSPNDGEGDY
+208 LVSINNGEGDY

-224 LQEIDVKASADTYA
+224 LQEIDVKASADTYT

-264 HNVSVVSSAIKGNE
+264 RNVSVVSSAIKGNE

-290 LEGAALTTRFKMDAL
+290 LEGAALTTRFQMDAL

-329 LKDWFND
+329 LKEWFDGSN
-336 SPTRPGG
+336 TRPNG
-343 FTPTAQ
+343 FTPTAEQ
-349 NIIGGLQDLINK
+349 IIGGLQDLINK

-369 GTNIQLYFSDIN
+369 GTNIQLYFTDIN
-381 PLLMYA
+381 PLLNYT
-387 RNDSLEWKAE
+387 RNDSLIWTAE

-425 FSDAV
+425 FSNAV

-445 IAEVYTTDYAHPSPV
+445 IAEAYTTDYAHPSPV

-474 KTADAV
+474 KAADAT

-491 WVATNEAPTNGLWM
+491 WVATNKAPTNGLWM
-505 IASNSGSNV
+505 IASNSGSKV
-514 KDTVG
+514 KDTAG
-519 QQTPVFLL
+519 QQTAVHLL
-527 ASDSQYTDQIDTSDY
+527 ATDTSFNDEIDTSRY
-542 LKGKVGA
+542 PKGGYFNNKPGGFY
-549 ENGNAYNE
+549 GNAYNE
-557 LGHVK
+557 LGDVA
-562 SVIQRGTNAAPYV
+562 STIQRGTSAAPYV
-575 AQSETE
+575 AAKNVDQNI
-581 RAAEWRRYGYG
+581 AVWRRYGYG
-592 TRIFWQ
+592 TRIYWKDSYYDRF
-598 DTQTGRYL
+598 L
-606 AFYYPSV
+606 SFYYPNV
-613 LNGTISEF
+613 IGGTVSEF
-621 DAGLRDDRPEYK
+621 DAGLRDGQPAHSFADSGSS
-633 ALEQD
+633 A
-638 KLVKL
+638 
-643 KINILT
+643 
-649 DRWYTGGNTSATNW
+649 WYTEGNTSSDRW
-663 STDPWEL
+663 SSDPWEL
-670 SMHFAAGSNTA
+670 SMHLGAAGSVA
-681 GDKYFAWGE
+681 GDKYLAWGDMLSS
-690 ALKNNSYATQGGHFR
+690 ANSKYATPGYHFR
-705 VYNTKGSV
+705 VYNTDGSV
-713 SYNGGENGNGTIT
+713 GYKGGENGNGTIT

-831 GTANLTWTFTWEELD
+831 GTANLTWTFSWEELD
-846 GQQYS
+846 GQSYS
-851 MTLTTIVVNE
+851 MTLTTVVINE

-876 TLDVSTDFD
+876 TLYVSTDFD
-885 LTKKVKEGF
+885 LTETVAENH

-911 NERESALC
+911 NERESALS
-919 FTPTAGVTYYIREVA
+919 FTPEAGKTYYIREVPNT
-934 DAYLQPKSLSLSKHK
+934 YLQPKSLSLSKHK
-949 DTTTVD
+949 DATTVD

-962 SVVDGLNYREAGF
+962 SVVDDLNYREAGF
-975 EATANGHPIEL
+975 DATANGQPIEL
-986 RSVGE
+986 RSVNE
-991 PDVTLGGS
+991 ADVKLGGS

-1009 NGTEWNLTANSETF
+1009 NGTEWHLTANSETF

-1037 EYWTEAGTEITFT
+1037 KYWTEAGTQITFT

-1133 VVDNGEIRAL
+1133 LVDNGDVREQT
-1143 AFERG
+1143 FERG
-1148 NLTGKLEYTGA
+1148 DLTGKLEYTGA

-1248 TARYLFSGVGRNAKL
+1248 TARFLFSSVSRNAKL

>member
-27 QASADGSA
+27 QASADGSS

-49 QEGSQANDVI
+49 AEDSQAAK
-59 EAIKQLT
+59 AISSISSL
-66 AFHSPIR
+66 AASGR
-73 GGYGTFRIQ
+73 GTFRIQ
-82 LKTQLAGKDFKMTLT
+82 VPTQLGGKDFRMTLT
-97 NYYGTGTVSIGQ
+97 NYYGTGSLSIDKVTIGLQGSEGLSGQASGTTVS
-109 VLVGQQGNE
+109 
-118 ALSSMDS
+118 
-125 KAATVTAK
+125 AK
-133 TSSGST
+133 TSDGKSS
-139 NFSIKQGS
+139 FSIATKA
-147 TQDVY
+147 TQDVF
-152 FSFPETL
+152 FSFPNAI
-159 PEGTSLIIDIYCT
+159 PEGSSLIINIYCT
-172 SSRNVRDFALTGGT
+172 SAKNVRDFALTGGS
-186 AWFSGGDTVGDS
+186 AWFQSGDVTNDLN
-198 TLSALGNFAN
+198 LSLIGNAAN
-208 FTSPNDGEGDY
+208 LVSINNGEGDY

-264 HNVSVVSSAIKGNE
+264 HNASVVSSAIKGNE

-290 LEGAALTTRFKMDAL
+290 LEGAALTTRFQMDAL

-312 IFVKIGANDI
+312 IFVKIGTNDI

-329 LKDWFND
+329 LKEWFN
-336 SPTRPGG
+336 SSSTRPNG

-349 NIIGGLQDLINK
+349 DIIGGLQDLINK

-369 GTNIQLYFSDIN
+369 GTNIQLYFTDIN
-381 PLLMYA
+381 PFLKYT
-387 RNDSLEWKAE
+387 RNESLTWTAD
-397 MATAANNIRLT
+397 MATAANNIRLA

-419 YAGYAP
+419 YAGYVP

-430 GTDVVIDGVTFQKGK
+430 GTDVTIDGVTFPKGQ
-445 IAEVYTTDYAHPSPV
+445 IADVYTTDYAHPSPK
-460 GMQLEADLIPLSWF
+460 GMQLEADLIPISWF
-474 KTADAV
+474 KAADAA

-505 IASNSGSNV
+505 IASNSGSKV
-514 KDTVG
+514 KDTAG
-519 QQTPVFLL
+519 QQTAVHLL
-527 ASDSQYTDQIDTSDY
+527 ATDTSFNDEIDTSRY
-542 LKGKVGA
+542 PKGGYFNNKPGGFY
-549 ENGNAYNE
+549 GNAYNE
-557 LGHVK
+557 LGDVA
-562 SVIQRGTNAAPYV
+562 STIQRGTSAAPYV
-575 AQSETE
+575 AAKNVDQNI
-581 RAAEWRRYGYG
+581 AVWRRYGYG
-592 TRIFWQ
+592 TRIYWKDSYYDRF
-598 DTQTGRYL
+598 L
-606 AFYYPSV
+606 SFYYPNV
-613 LNGTISEF
+613 IGGTVSEF
-621 DAGLRDDRPEYK
+621 DAGLRDGQPAHSFADSGSS
-633 ALEQD
+633 A
-638 KLVKL
+638 
-643 KINILT
+643 
-649 DRWYTGGNTSATNW
+649 WYTEGNTSSDRW
-663 STDPWEL
+663 SSDPWEL
-670 SMHFAAGSNTA
+670 SMHLGAAGSVA
-681 GDKYFAWGE
+681 GDKYLAWGDKLSS
-690 ALKNNSYATQGGHFR
+690 ANSKYVTPGYHFR
-705 VYNTKGSV
+705 VYNTDGSV
-713 SYNGGENGNGTIT
+713 GYKGGENGNGTIT
-726 YLSSVDSVHTT
+726 YLSSVDTVHTT

-767 NVETTKAN
+767 NVGTTKAN
-775 AVVKNTTSFT
+775 AVVKNTTAF
-785 ADGTTDVQNLLYTGY
+785 TTDGSTNVQSLLYTGY

-817 AYFDNGAVKLGGGF
+817 AYFENGAVKLGGGL

-851 MTLTTIVVNE
+851 MTLTTVVINE

-885 LTKKVKEGF
+885 LTKTVAEGY

-919 FTPTAGVTYYIREVA
+919 FTPEAGKAYYIREVPNT
-934 DAYLQPKSLSLSKHK
+934 YLQPKSLSLSKHK

-1009 NGTEWNLTANSETF
+1009 NGTEWHLTANSETF

-1037 EYWTEAGTEITFT
+1037 EYWTEAGTQITFT

-1133 VVDNGEIRAL
+1133 VVDNGDVRAQT
-1143 AFERG
+1143 FERG
-1148 NLTGKLEYTGA
+1148 DLTGKLEYTGA

-1248 TARYLFSGVGRNAKL
+1248 TARFLFSSVSRNAKL
-1263 AVLKYDVSG
+1263 AVLN
-1272 LRRGASLEITP
+1272 
-1283 YWVTL
+1283 
-1288 DGTTVYGT
+1288 TT
-1296 TRTLTCGMFGWY
+1296 

>member
-27 QASADGSA
+27 QASADGSS

-49 QEGSQANDVI
+49 AEDSQAAK
-59 EAIKQLT
+59 AISSISSL
-66 AFHSPIR
+66 ASNGR
-73 GGYGTFRIQ
+73 GTFRIQ
-82 LKTQLAGKDFKMTLT
+82 VPTQLGGKDFRMTLT
-97 NYYGTGTVSIGQ
+97 NYYGTGSLSIDKVTIGLQGSEGLSGQASGTTVS
-109 VLVGQQGNE
+109 
-118 ALSSMDS
+118 
-125 KAATVTAK
+125 AK
-133 TSSGST
+133 TSDGKSS
-139 NFSIKQGS
+139 FSIATKA
-147 TQDVY
+147 TQDVF
-152 FSFPETL
+152 FSFPNAI
-159 PEGTSLIIDIYCT
+159 PEGSSLIINIYCT
-172 SSRNVRDFALTGGT
+172 SAKNVRDFALTGGS
-186 AWFSGGDTVGDS
+186 AWFQSGDVTNDLN
-198 TLSALGNFAN
+198 LSLIGNAAN
-208 FTSPNDGEGDY
+208 LVSINNGEGDY

-224 LQEIDVKASADTYA
+224 LQEIDVMASADTYT

-250 IPNMLQDNLQKNGV
+250 IPNMLQDNLQRNGI

-290 LEGAALTTRFKMDAL
+290 LEGAALTTRFQMDAL

-329 LKDWFND
+329 LKEWFD
-336 SPTRPGG
+336 GSGPRPDGYQ
-343 FTPTAQ
+343 PTAEQ
-349 NIIGGLQDLINK
+349 IIGGFQNLIDQ
-361 VNAYNAAN
+361 VNSYNQRN

-387 RNDSLEWKAE
+387 RNDSLIWTAE

-425 FSDAV
+425 FSNAV

-445 IAEVYTTDYAHPSPV
+445 IAEAYTTDYAHPSPV

-474 KTADAV
+474 KAADAT

-491 WVATNEAPTNGLWM
+491 WVATNKAPTNGLWM
-505 IASNSGSNV
+505 IASNSGSKV
-514 KDTVG
+514 KDTAG
-519 QQTPVFLL
+519 QQTAVHLL
-527 ASDSQYTDQIDTSDY
+527 ATDTSFNDEIDTSDY
-542 LKGKVGA
+542 PGSRTGGYY
-549 ENGNAYNE
+549 GNAYNE
-557 LGHVK
+557 LGDVA
-562 SVIQRGTNAAPYV
+562 STIQRGTAAAPYV
-575 AQSETE
+575 AAKNVDQSI
-581 RAAEWRRYGYG
+581 AVWRRYGYG
-592 TRIFWQ
+592 TRIYWQ
-598 DTQTGRYL
+598 DSYYSRFL
-606 AFYYPSV
+606 SFYYP
-613 LNGTISEF
+613 LPPLRGTVSEF
-621 DAGLRDDRPEYK
+621 DAGLRDGLPSHSFADSGSR
-633 ALEQD
+633 A
-638 KLVKL
+638 
-643 KINILT
+643 
-649 DRWYTGGNTSATNW
+649 WYTEGNTSSDRW
-663 STDPWEL
+663 SSDPWEL
-670 SMHFAAGSNTA
+670 SMHLGAAGSVA
-681 GDKYFAWGE
+681 GDKYLAWGDMLSS
-690 ALKNNSYATQGGHFR
+690 ANSRYATPGYHFR
-705 VYNTKGSV
+705 VYNTDGSV
-713 SYNGGENGNGTIT
+713 GYKGGENGNGTIT

-767 NVETTKAN
+767 NVGTTKAN
-775 AVVKNTTSFT
+775 AVVKNTTAF
-785 ADGTTDVQNLLYTGY
+785 TTDGSTNVQSLLYTGY

-817 AYFDNGAVKLGGGF
+817 AYFDNGVVKLGGGF

-846 GQQYS
+846 GQSYS

-861 GGQFTLVHG
+861 GGQFTLVY
-870 SNGETE
+870 SNGDRE
-876 TLDVSTDFD
+876 TLDVTTNFD

-911 NERESALC
+911 NERENALC
-919 FTPTAGVTYYIREVA
+919 FTPEANATYYIREVS
-934 DAYLQPKSLSLSKHK
+934 DTYLQPKSLSLSKHK
-949 DTTTVD
+949 DATTVD

-975 EATANGHPIEL
+975 EATANGQPIVL
-986 RSVGE
+986 RSVE
-991 PDVTLGGS
+991 EADVTLGGS

-1133 VVDNGEIRAL
+1133 VVDNGEIREL

-1159 DGMRFAGWFADE
+1159 DGVRFAGWFADE

-1248 TARYLFSGVGRNAKL
+1248 TARFLFSSVSRNAKL

-1272 LRRGASLEITP
+1272 LRRGETLEITP